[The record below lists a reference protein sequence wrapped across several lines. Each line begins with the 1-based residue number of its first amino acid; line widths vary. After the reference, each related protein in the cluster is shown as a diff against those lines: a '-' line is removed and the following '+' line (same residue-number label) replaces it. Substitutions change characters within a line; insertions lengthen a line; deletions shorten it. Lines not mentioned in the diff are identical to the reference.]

1 MKAIRNLLIY
11 IFSTYLLVMFG
22 LTGAQDFWCSTLVKG
37 VIYGSYSVN
46 EMFPKNFTNCTWTL
60 ENPDPTKYSIYLKF
74 YKRDM
79 SCSNYAL
86 LAYQFDHYSHE
97 KINDLLR
104 SNESIVYLCDS
115 KNIYIFLQ
123 YDKNFVQLRRVYP
136 FDYPGVTHKRAED
149 QRSELEFLVLNKVSP
164 SQFGCQVLCSWLEN
178 CLKAEKG
185 TVESC
190 GIVYTKCSCPQH
202 LGDGESE
209 NALVLNNVVLPLNAQ
224 TEGCLTPQLR
234 TAQVCNLSAEVKRP
248 SKEGPVCCLS
258 GSHTIQFQGQVD
270 LAERYQALL
279 RSCDIWTALW
289 MGRVH
294 AVENKQFSN
303 NAQNTLCWFLCQ
315 DCSRVCCSA
324 VIMTLSAILG
334 KRSLGSGAR
343 SDLCSTV
350 PPGSGQKYPRP
361 TQPSVSGLRLQAT
374 KPSYQIQMC
383 LVLHSVP
390 LKFGMI
396 GEHTIKS
403 QRPRSVHETQVPQE
417 QADSAKF
424 MAQTGVSGA
433 EEWSQWSSCSVT
445 CGQGSQVRTRTC
457 VSPYGTHCSGPLRES
472 RVCNNTALC
481 PVHGVWEEWSP
492 WSLCSFTCGRGQRTR
507 TRSCIP
513 PQYGGRACDGPETQ
527 TKLCNIAL
535 CPVDGQWQEWSQ
547 WTECSVTCSNG
558 TQQRSRQCS
567 AAAHGGSECRG
578 HWAESRECANPDCTA
593 NGQWNPWGHWS
604 GCSKSCDGG
613 WQRRSRVC
621 QGAAITGQQCEGTGE
636 EVRKCSEQRCPAPY
650 EICPEDY
657 AASMVWRRTPS
668 GELAFNRCPPNAT
681 GTTSRRCS
689 LDHRGVAF
697 WEQPSYARCITNEYR
712 SLQQSIKGYLAKG
725 QRMLAGD
732 GMSQVTK
739 TLLDLTQRRN
749 FYAGDLLSSVEI
761 LRNVTDTFKRAN
773 YVPSS
778 DDVQNFFQI
787 ISNLLEEENKEKW
800 EDAQQIYPVS
810 VELMQVI
817 EDFIHIVGLGMKD
830 FHNSYLMTGNLVASI
845 QKLPAVSVLTDINF
859 PMKGRKGMVD
869 WARNSEDKVV
879 IPKGIFIPQSEEL
892 DGSTVFILGT
902 VLYKNLGLILPSP
915 RNYTVVNSKIIA
927 VTVRPEPKIAE
938 SHLEIELAHLANGS
952 MNPYCALWDS
962 SMILPS
968 SCSNDS
974 WGSWSTKGCKTV
986 LTDAS
991 HTKCLCDRVSTFAIL
1006 AQQPREITM
1015 EYSGV
1020 PSVTLIV
1027 GCGLSCMAL
1036 ITLAVV
1042 YAVLWRYIRS
1052 ERSII
1057 LINFCLSIICSN
1069 ILILVGQTQTHNM
1082 GVCTM
1087 TTAFLHFFF
1096 LASFCWVLTEA
1107 WQSYMAVTGKVR
1119 TRLIRKR
1126 FLCLGWGLPALVV
1139 AISMGFTKAKGYGT
1153 PQYCWLSLEGG
1164 LLYAFVGPAA
1174 AVVLV
1179 NMVIGILVFNK
1190 LVSRDGILDKKLKH
1204 RTGQMSEPHTG
1215 LALKCAKCGVVST
1228 TALSA
1233 TTASNAINCKV
1244 HVSAFDFFN
1253 CALQTT
1259 KQLLKHLFSLCMLR
1273 ASLWSSC
1280 VVLPLLALTWMSAV
1294 LAMTDKRSILFQI
1307 LFAVF
1312 DSLQGF
1318 VIVMVHCILRREVQD
1333 AFRCR
1338 LRNCQDPINVDTTGT
1353 FPNGHAQIMTDFEKD
1368 VDIACRSGDKR
1379 QQVRKSTNMT
1389 GELGKRAA
1397 TITGTLSRISLND
1410 EEEKGPEAMSYSTLP
1425 GNIMSKVMMK
1435 QPSGLHMP
1443 IGMSELSD
1451 QCINDNNSD
1460 MRRTVYLCTDDNLRA
1475 GDTEMLHPQG
1485 QMLESDYIVMPRGS
1499 GNVQPHM
1506 KDESKLNIGMDSLQ
1520 HERLMHYK
1528 VNPDF
1533 NINPPGMDHISVN
1546 LDQQFAAQEHM
1557 QNIQFEPRT
1566 AVKNFLAE
1574 IEENTGLSRSE
1585 TGSTISMSSLERR
1598 KSRYSDLDFEK
1609 VMHTRKRH
1617 MELFQELNQKFQTLD
1632 RFRDIPNMASM
1643 DKPTPNKHP
1652 WESYN
1657 APCEYQ
1663 NYATMNVLETDAKD
1677 SLEMTPAE
1685 WEKCVSLPLDV
1696 QEGDFQ
1702 TEV

>member
-22 LTGAQDFWCSTLVKG
+22 YTGGQDFWCSTLVKG
-37 VIYGSYSVN
+37 VIYGSYSMN

-60 ENPDPTKYSIYLKF
+60 ENPDPTKYSIYLKL
-74 YKRDM
+74 YKQEI
-79 SCSNYAL
+79 SCSEFSL
-86 LAYQFDHYSHE
+86 LAYQFDHFSHE
-97 KINDLLR
+97 KINELLR
-104 SNESIVYLCDS
+104 INESIVHLCDDAN
-115 KNIYIFLQ
+115 NIHVFLH
-123 YDKNFVQLRRVYP
+123 YDKNFVQLRRAFPY
-136 FDYPGVTHKRAED
+136 DYNGLPTKKMDEEE
-149 QRSELEFLVLNKVSP
+149 RSVVEFVVLNKASP
-164 SQFGCQVLCSWLEN
+164 SQFGCQVLCTW
-178 CLKAEKG
+178 CKD
-185 TVESC
+185 ESC

-209 NALVLNNVVLPLNAQ
+209 SVLMLSNVVLPLNPQ
-224 TEGCLTPQLR
+224 TEGCLTPQVR
-234 TAQVCNLSAEVKRP
+234 SAQVCNLSAEVRRP
-248 SKEGPVCCLS
+248 SKEGDP
-258 GSHTIQFQGQVD
+258 
-270 LAERYQALL
+270 
-279 RSCDIWTALW
+279 
-289 MGRVH
+289 
-294 AVENKQFSN
+294 
-303 NAQNTLCWFLCQ
+303 
-315 DCSRVCCSA
+315 
-324 VIMTLSAILG
+324 
-334 KRSLGSGAR
+334 
-343 SDLCSTV
+343 
-350 PPGSGQKYPRP
+350 
-361 TQPSVSGLRLQAT
+361 
-374 KPSYQIQMC
+374 
-383 LVLHSVP
+383 
-390 LKFGMI
+390 
-396 GEHTIKS
+396 
-403 QRPRSVHETQVPQE
+403 
-417 QADSAKF
+417 
-424 MAQTGVSGA
+424 GA

-457 VSPYGTHCSGPLRES
+457 VSPYGSHCSGPLRES
-472 RVCNNTALC
+472 RVCNNTAPC

-492 WSLCSFTCGRGQRTR
+492 WSLCSFTCGRGHRTR
-507 TRSCIP
+507 TRMCTP
-513 PQYGGRACDGPETQ
+513 PQHGGRACDGPETQ
-527 TKLCNIAL
+527 SKLCNIAL
-535 CPVDGQWQEWSQ
+535 CPVDGQWQEWSA
-547 WTECSVTCSNG
+547 WSDCSVTCSNG
-558 TQQRSRQCS
+558 TQQRKRQCS

-578 HWAESRECANPDCTA
+578 HWAESRECSNPECTA
-593 NGQWNPWGHWS
+593 NGQWNPWTPWS

-613 WQRRSRVC
+613 WQRRVRVC
-621 QGAAITGQQCEGTGE
+621 QGQAVTGQPCDGSGE
-636 EVRKCSEQRCPAPY
+636 EVRRCSEQRCPAPY

-657 AASMVWRRTPS
+657 AVSMLWRRTPS

-689 LDHRGVAF
+689 LDHRGVAY

-712 SLQQSIKGYLAKG
+712 YLQQSVQGHLAKG
-725 QRMLAGD
+725 QRNLAGG

-739 TLLDLTQRRN
+739 VLLNLTQGRN

-761 LRNVTDTFKRAN
+761 LRNVTDTFKRAS
-773 YVPSS
+773 YEPSS

-787 ISNLLEEENKEKW
+787 ISNLLEEENREKW
-800 EDAQQIYPVS
+800 EDAQQIYPGS

-817 EDFIHIVGLGMKD
+817 EEFIHIVGLGMKD
-830 FHNSYLMTGNLVASI
+830 FQNTYQMTGNLVASI
-845 QKLPAVSVLTDINF
+845 QRLPAVSDKTDINF

-869 WARNSEDKVV
+869 WARNPEDKVV
-879 IPKGIFIPQSEEL
+879 IPKGIFVPQTADM
-892 DGSTVFILGT
+892 DGSPVFILGT
-902 VLYKNLGLILPSP
+902 VLYKTLGLMLPAP
-915 RNYTVVNSKIIA
+915 RNNTAVNSKVIT
-927 VTVRPEPKIAE
+927 VTVRPEPRVTE
-938 SHLEIELAHLANGS
+938 TQLEIELAHLANGT
-952 MNPYCALWDS
+952 MNPFCALWDS
-962 SMILPS
+962 SVM
-968 SCSNDS
+968 NDS
-974 WGSWSTKGCKTV
+974 WGSWSSKGCRTV

-1006 AQQPREITM
+1006 AQLPREIAM

-1027 GCGLSCMAL
+1027 GCGLSCLAL

-1069 ILILVGQTQTHNM
+1069 ILILVGQTQTHNA
-1082 GVCTM
+1082 GICTM

-1190 LVSRDGILDKKLKH
+1190 LVSRDGILEKKLKH
-1204 RTGQMSEPHTG
+1204 RAGQMSEPHTG
-1215 LALKCAKCGVVST
+1215 LTLKCAKCGVVST

-1233 TTASNAINCKV
+1233 TTASNA
-1244 HVSAFDFFN
+1244 
-1253 CALQTT
+1253 
-1259 KQLLKHLFSLCMLR
+1259 M

-1338 LRNCQDPINVDTTGT
+1338 LRNCQDPINADATGT

-1368 VDIACRSGDKR
+1368 VDIACRSALHKDMG
-1379 QQVRKSTNMT
+1379 SC
-1389 GELGKRAA
+1389 RAT

-1410 EEEKGPEAMSYSTLP
+1410 EEEDKGPEGLNYSTLP
-1425 GNIMSKVMMK
+1425 GNIMSKVIIQ
-1435 QPSGLHMP
+1435 QPSGLHMSM
-1443 IGMSELSD
+1443 GMGDLGD
-1451 QCINDNNSD
+1451 QCLDNTAD
-1460 MRRTVYLCTDDNLRA
+1460 MRRAMYLCTDDATRQNEQELI
-1475 GDTEMLHPQG
+1475 GHDLSGHPQPG
-1485 QMLESDYIVMPRGS
+1485 QMESDYIVLPRSSAAVASAAGS
-1499 GNVQPHM
+1499 SSVPTLL
-1506 KDESKLNIGMDSLQ
+1506 KDDCKMNMTMDSLS

-1528 VNPDF
+1528 MGTEF
-1533 NINPPGMDHISVN
+1533 NLGHSGMDQHYPG
-1546 LDQQFAAQEHM
+1546 QTEHM
-1557 QNIQFEPRT
+1557 QNLPFEPRT

-1574 IEENTGLSRSE
+1574 MEESGGLSRSE

-1598 KSRYSDLDFEK
+1598 KSRYQDLDFEK

-1632 RFRDIPNMASM
+1632 RFRDIPNMGGM
-1643 DKPTPNKHP
+1643 DKMMPNKNP
-1652 WESYN
+1652 WESFN
-1657 APCEYQ
+1657 PASEYQ
-1663 NYATMNVLETDAKD
+1663 NYSTMNVLDPDTKN
-1677 SLEMTPAE
+1677 SLEMTNAE

>member
-1 MKAIRNLLIY
+1 MKAVRNLLIY

-22 LTGAQDFWCSTLVKG
+22 YTGAQDFWCSTLVKG
-37 VIYGSYSVN
+37 VIYGSYSIN

-60 ENPDPTKYSIYLKF
+60 ENPDPTKYSIYLKL
-74 YKRDM
+74 YKPEI
-79 SCSNYAL
+79 SCSEFSL
-86 LAYQFDHYSHE
+86 LAYQFDHFSHE
-97 KINDLLR
+97 KINELLR
-104 SNESIVYLCDS
+104 INESIVHLCDDA
-115 KNIYIFLQ
+115 KNIYVFLH
-123 YDKNFVQLRRVYP
+123 YDKNFVQIRRVFAY
-136 FDYPGVTHKRAED
+136 DYNGLMTKKTEEEE
-149 QRSELEFLVLNKVSP
+149 RSVVEFVVLNKASP
-164 SQFGCQVLCSWLEN
+164 SQFGCQVLCTWLEN
-178 CLKAEKG
+178 CLKGEKA
-185 TVESC
+185 ESC
-190 GIVYTKCSCPQH
+190 GIVYVKCTCPQH

-209 NALVLNNVVLPLNAQ
+209 SVLMLSNVVLPLNPQ
-224 TEGCLTPQLR
+224 TEGCLTPQVR
-234 TAQVCNLSAEVKRP
+234 SAQVCNLSAEVRRP
-248 SKEGPVCCLS
+248 SKE
-258 GSHTIQFQGQVD
+258 
-270 LAERYQALL
+270 
-279 RSCDIWTALW
+279 
-289 MGRVH
+289 
-294 AVENKQFSN
+294 
-303 NAQNTLCWFLCQ
+303 
-315 DCSRVCCSA
+315 
-324 VIMTLSAILG
+324 
-334 KRSLGSGAR
+334 
-343 SDLCSTV
+343 
-350 PPGSGQKYPRP
+350 
-361 TQPSVSGLRLQAT
+361 
-374 KPSYQIQMC
+374 
-383 LVLHSVP
+383 
-390 LKFGMI
+390 
-396 GEHTIKS
+396 
-403 QRPRSVHETQVPQE
+403 
-417 QADSAKF
+417 
-424 MAQTGVSGA
+424 
-433 EEWSQWSSCSVT
+433 
-445 CGQGSQVRTRTC
+445 
-457 VSPYGTHCSGPLRES
+457 
-472 RVCNNTALC
+472 
-481 PVHGVWEEWSP
+481 VHGVWEEWSP
-492 WSLCSFTCGRGQRTR
+492 WSLCSFTCGRGHRTR
-507 TRSCIP
+507 TRMCTP
-513 PQYGGRACDGPETQ
+513 PQHGGRACEGPETQ
-527 TKLCNIAL
+527 SKLCNIAL
-535 CPVDGQWQEWSQ
+535 CPVDGQWQEWSA
-547 WTECSVTCSNG
+547 WSDCSVTCANG
-558 TQQRSRQCS
+558 TQQRKRQCS

-578 HWAESRECANPDCTA
+578 HWAESRECSNPECTA
-593 NGQWNPWGHWS
+593 NGQWNAWAPWS

-613 WQRRSRVC
+613 WQRRVRVC
-621 QGAAITGQQCEGTGE
+621 QGLTVTGQPCDGSGE

-657 AASMVWRRTPS
+657 AVSMLWRRTPS

-689 LDHRGVAF
+689 LDHRGVAY
-697 WEQPSYARCITNEYR
+697 WEQPSYARCIANEYR
-712 SLQQSIKGYLAKG
+712 YLQQSVQGHLAKG
-725 QRMLAGD
+725 QRNLAGD

-739 TLLDLTQRRN
+739 VLLDLTQRRN

-761 LRNVTDTFKRAN
+761 LRNVTETFKRAS
-773 YVPSS
+773 YEPSS

-787 ISNLLEEENKEKW
+787 ISNLLEEENREKW
-800 EDAQQIYPVS
+800 EDAQQIYPGS

-817 EDFIHIVGLGMKD
+817 EEFIHIVGLGMKD

-845 QKLPAVSVLTDINF
+845 QRLPAVSVMTDNNF

-879 IPKGIFIPQSEEL
+879 IPKGIFVPQTADM
-892 DGSTVFILGT
+892 DGSSVFILGT
-902 VLYKNLGLILPSP
+902 VLYKTLGLMLPAP
-915 RNYTVVNSKIIA
+915 RNNTAVNSKVIG
-927 VTVRPEPKIAE
+927 VTVRPEPRVTEAQ
-938 SHLEIELAHLANGS
+938 LEIELAHLANGT
-952 MNPYCALWDS
+952 MNPFCALWDS
-962 SMILPS
+962 SIM
-968 SCSNDS
+968 NDS
-974 WGSWSTKGCKTV
+974 WGSWSSKGCRTV

-1006 AQQPREITM
+1006 AQQPREIAM

-1027 GCGLSCMAL
+1027 GCGLSCLAL

-1052 ERSII
+1052 ERSTI

-1069 ILILVGQTQTHNM
+1069 ILILVGQTQTHNA
-1082 GVCTM
+1082 GICTM

-1204 RTGQMSEPHTG
+1204 RAGQMSEPHTG
-1215 LALKCAKCGVVST
+1215 LTLKCAKCGIVST

-1233 TTASNAINCKV
+1233 TTASNA
-1244 HVSAFDFFN
+1244 
-1253 CALQTT
+1253 
-1259 KQLLKHLFSLCMLR
+1259 M

-1338 LRNCQDPINVDTTGT
+1338 LRNCQGPINADATGT

-1368 VDIACRSGDKR
+1368 VDIACRSAIHKDGG
-1379 QQVRKSTNMT
+1379 SC
-1389 GELGKRAA
+1389 RAA

-1410 EEEKGPEAMSYSTLP
+1410 EEEEKGPEGLNYSTLP
-1425 GNIMSKVMMK
+1425 GNIMSKVIIQ
-1435 QPSGLHMP
+1435 QPSGLHMSM
-1443 IGMSELSD
+1443 GMGDLGE
-1451 QCINDNNSD
+1451 QCLDSTAD
-1460 MRRTVYLCTDDNLRA
+1460 MRRTVYLCTDDTTRQSEQELSA
-1475 GDTEMLHPQG
+1475 HDLSGHPQPG
-1485 QMLESDYIVMPRGS
+1485 QMETDYIVMPRSSAVGS
-1499 GNVQPHM
+1499 AAGSSNIPTLL
-1506 KDESKLNIGMDSLQ
+1506 KEDSKMSMTMDSLA

-1528 VNPDF
+1528 MGAEF
-1533 NINPPGMDHISVN
+1533 NLGPSGMEHMGME
-1546 LDQQFAAQEHM
+1546 QQYPVHAEHM
-1557 QNIQFEPRT
+1557 QNLPFEPRT

-1574 IEENTGLSRSE
+1574 MEESGGLSRSE

-1598 KSRYSDLDFEK
+1598 KSRYQDLDFEK

-1632 RFRDIPNMASM
+1632 RFRDIPNMGGM
-1643 DKPTPNKHP
+1643 DKVMPNKNP
-1652 WESYN
+1652 WESFN
-1657 APCEYQ
+1657 PASEYQ
-1663 NYATMNVLETDAKD
+1663 NYATMNVLESDTKN
-1677 SLEMTPAE
+1677 SLEMTNAE
-1685 WEKCVSLPLDV
+1685 WEKCISLPLDV

>member
-1 MKAIRNLLIY
+1 MKAVRNLLIY

-22 LTGAQDFWCSTLVKG
+22 LTGAQDYWCSTLVKG
-37 VIYGSYSVN
+37 VIYGSYSVT
-46 EMFPKNFTNCTWTL
+46 EMFPKNYTNCTWTL
-60 ENPDPTKYSIYLKF
+60 ENPDPTKYSIYLKL
-74 YKRDM
+74 YKRDL
-79 SCSNYAL
+79 SCSEYSL

-97 KINDLLR
+97 KINELLKV
-104 SNESIVYLCDS
+104 NESIVYLCDS
-115 KNIYIFLQ
+115 KNIYVFLL
-123 YDKNFVQLRRVYP
+123 YDKNFVQLRRVFPY
-136 FDYPGVTHKRAED
+136 DYNGLTPQKLDEEEKSIV
-149 QRSELEFLVLNKVSP
+149 EFLVLNKASP
-164 SQFGCQVLCSWLEN
+164 SQFGCQVLCTWLEN
-178 CLKAEKG
+178 CLKLEKG
-185 TVESC
+185 TVETC
-190 GIVYTKCSCPQH
+190 GIVYTKCTCPQH

-209 NALVLNNVVLPLNAQ
+209 SMLMLNNVVLPLNPQ
-224 TEGCLTPQLR
+224 TEGCLSPQLQ
-234 TAQVCNLSAEVKRP
+234 AGQICNLSAEVKRP
-248 SKEGPVCCLS
+248 PKE
-258 GSHTIQFQGQVD
+258 
-270 LAERYQALL
+270 EY
-279 RSCDIWTALW
+279 
-289 MGRVH
+289 
-294 AVENKQFSN
+294 
-303 NAQNTLCWFLCQ
+303 
-315 DCSRVCCSA
+315 
-324 VIMTLSAILG
+324 
-334 KRSLGSGAR
+334 
-343 SDLCSTV
+343 
-350 PPGSGQKYPRP
+350 
-361 TQPSVSGLRLQAT
+361 
-374 KPSYQIQMC
+374 
-383 LVLHSVP
+383 
-390 LKFGMI
+390 GMI
-396 GEHTIKS
+396 GEHTVKS
-403 QRPRSVHETQVPQE
+403 QRPRSVHDTKALQE
-417 QADSAKF
+417 QAESAKF
-424 MAQTGVSGA
+424 MAQTGESGA

-472 RVCNNTALC
+472 RVCNNTAPC

-492 WSLCSFTCGRGQRTR
+492 WSLCSFTCGRGHRTR
-507 TRSCIP
+507 TRMCAP
-513 PQYGGRACDGPETQ
+513 PQHGGRACDGPETQ

-535 CPVDGQWQEWSQ
+535 CPVDGQWQEWSS
-547 WTECSVTCSNG
+547 WSDCSVTCANG
-558 TQQRSRQCS
+558 TQQRTRQCS

-578 HWAESRECANPDCTA
+578 HWAESRECHNPDCTA
-593 NGQWNPWGHWS
+593 NGQWNPWGPWS

-613 WQRRSRVC
+613 WQRRARVC
-621 QGAAITGQQCEGTGE
+621 QGAAVTGQQCDGNGE
-636 EVRKCSEQRCPAPY
+636 EVRKCSDQRCPAPY

-657 AASMVWRRTPS
+657 AVSMVWRRTPS

-689 LDHRGVAF
+689 LDHRGMAF
-697 WEQPSYARCITNEYR
+697 WEQPSYARCITNEFRY
-712 SLQQSIKGYLAKG
+712 LQQSVQGHLAKG

-739 TLLDLTQRRN
+739 NLLDLTQRRN

-761 LRNVTDTFKRAN
+761 LRNVTETFKRAS
-773 YVPSS
+773 YEPSS

-800 EDAQQIYPVS
+800 EDAQKIYPGA

-817 EDFIHIVGLGMKD
+817 EEFIHIVGLGMKD
-830 FHNSYLMTGNLVASI
+830 FHNAYLMTGNLVASI
-845 QKLPAVSVLTDINF
+845 QRLPAVSVMTDINF

-879 IPKGIFIPQSEEL
+879 IPKGLFVSQSADME
-892 DGSTVFILGT
+892 GSPVFILGT
-902 VLYKNLGLILPSP
+902 VLYKTLGLMLPSP
-915 RNYTVVNSKIIA
+915 KNDTVVNSKVIA
-927 VTVRPEPKIAE
+927 VTVRPEPKATE
-938 SHLEIELAHLANGS
+938 SHLEIELAHLANGT

-962 SMILPS
+962 TIM
-968 SCSNDS
+968 NDS
-974 WGSWSTKGCKTV
+974 WGAWSTKGCKTV

-1027 GCGLSCMAL
+1027 GCGLSCLAL
-1036 ITLAVV
+1036 ITLAVI

-1057 LINFCLSIICSN
+1057 LLNFCLSIICSN
-1069 ILILVGQTQTHNM
+1069 ILILVGQTQTHNV
-1082 GVCTM
+1082 GVCIM

-1139 AISMGFTKAKGYGT
+1139 AVSMGFTKTKGYGT
-1153 PQYCWLSLEGG
+1153 SLYCWLSLEGG

-1204 RTGQMSEPHTG
+1204 RAGQMSEPHTG
-1215 LALKCAKCGVVST
+1215 LTLKCAKCGVVST

-1233 TTASNAINCKV
+1233 TTASNA
-1244 HVSAFDFFN
+1244 
-1253 CALQTT
+1253 
-1259 KQLLKHLFSLCMLR
+1259 M

-1338 LRNCQDPINVDTTGT
+1338 LRNCQDPISGDATGT

-1368 VDIACRSGDKR
+1368 VDIACRSALHKDMG
-1379 QQVRKSTNMT
+1379 SC
-1389 GELGKRAA
+1389 RAA

-1410 EEEKGPEAMSYSTLP
+1410 EEDEKAPEGLNYSTLP
-1425 GNIMSKVMMK
+1425 GNIISKVIIQ
-1435 QPSGLHMP
+1435 QPSALHMP
-1443 IGMSELSD
+1443 MGVGDLKE
-1451 QCINDNNSD
+1451 QCMADSNAD
-1460 MRRTVYLCTDDNLRA
+1460 MRRTVYLCTDDAMRQSDHDMVGHDMEGLSA
-1475 GDTEMLHPQG
+1475 QG
-1485 QMLESDYIVMPRGS
+1485 QMMETDYIVMPRASAAAVSGS
-1499 GNVQPHM
+1499 CNTSTLLKEDTKM
-1506 KDESKLNIGMDSLQ
+1506 NITMDTLP

-1528 VNPDF
+1528 MSPDF
-1533 NINPPGMDHISVN
+1533 NISPSGMDHMNVN
-1546 LDQQFAAQEHM
+1546 LEQQYPSAPEQM
-1557 QNIQFEPRT
+1557 QNLPFEPRT

-1574 IEENTGLSRSE
+1574 MEETAGLSRSE

-1632 RFRDIPNMASM
+1632 RFRDIPNMGSM
-1643 DKPTPNKHP
+1643 DKAMPNKNP

-1657 APCEYQ
+1657 PACEYQ
-1663 NYATMNVLETDAKD
+1663 NYATMNVLESETKD

-1685 WEKCVSLPLDV
+1685 WEKCVNLPLDV

>member
-1 MKAIRNLLIY
+1 MKAVRNLLIY

-22 LTGAQDFWCSTLVKG
+22 LTGAQDYWCSTLVKG
-37 VIYGSYSVN
+37 VIYGSYSVT
-46 EMFPKNFTNCTWTL
+46 EMFPKNYTNCTWTL
-60 ENPDPTKYSIYLKF
+60 ENPDPTKYSIYLKL
-74 YKRDM
+74 YKRDL
-79 SCSNYAL
+79 SCSEYSL

-97 KINDLLR
+97 KINELLKV
-104 SNESIVYLCDS
+104 NESIVYLCDS
-115 KNIYIFLQ
+115 KNIYVFLL
-123 YDKNFVQLRRVYP
+123 YDKNFVQLRRVFPY
-136 FDYPGVTHKRAED
+136 DYNGLTPQKLEEEEKSIV
-149 QRSELEFLVLNKVSP
+149 EFLVLNKASP
-164 SQFGCQVLCSWLEN
+164 SQFGCQVLCTWLEN
-178 CLKAEKG
+178 CLKLEKG
-185 TVESC
+185 TVETC
-190 GIVYTKCSCPQH
+190 GIVYTKCTCPQH

-209 NALVLNNVVLPLNAQ
+209 SMLMLNNVVLPLNPQ
-224 TEGCLTPQLR
+224 TEGCLSPQLQ
-234 TAQVCNLSAEVKRP
+234 AGQVCNLSAEVKRP
-248 SKEGPVCCLS
+248 PKE
-258 GSHTIQFQGQVD
+258 
-270 LAERYQALL
+270 
-279 RSCDIWTALW
+279 
-289 MGRVH
+289 
-294 AVENKQFSN
+294 
-303 NAQNTLCWFLCQ
+303 
-315 DCSRVCCSA
+315 
-324 VIMTLSAILG
+324 
-334 KRSLGSGAR
+334 
-343 SDLCSTV
+343 
-350 PPGSGQKYPRP
+350 
-361 TQPSVSGLRLQAT
+361 
-374 KPSYQIQMC
+374 
-383 LVLHSVP
+383 
-390 LKFGMI
+390 
-396 GEHTIKS
+396 
-403 QRPRSVHETQVPQE
+403 
-417 QADSAKF
+417 
-424 MAQTGVSGA
+424 
-433 EEWSQWSSCSVT
+433 
-445 CGQGSQVRTRTC
+445 
-457 VSPYGTHCSGPLRES
+457 
-472 RVCNNTALC
+472 
-481 PVHGVWEEWSP
+481 
-492 WSLCSFTCGRGQRTR
+492 
-507 TRSCIP
+507 
-513 PQYGGRACDGPETQ
+513 
-527 TKLCNIAL
+527 
-535 CPVDGQWQEWSQ
+535 
-547 WTECSVTCSNG
+547 
-558 TQQRSRQCS
+558 
-567 AAAHGGSECRG
+567 
-578 HWAESRECANPDCTA
+578 A
-593 NGQWNPWGHWS
+593 NGQWNPWGPWS

-613 WQRRSRVC
+613 WQRRARVC
-621 QGAAITGQQCEGTGE
+621 QGAAVTGQQCDGTGE
-636 EVRKCSEQRCPAPY
+636 EVRKCSDQRCPAPY

-657 AASMVWRRTPS
+657 AVSMVWRRTPS

-689 LDHRGVAF
+689 LDHRGMAF
-697 WEQPSYARCITNEYR
+697 WEQPSYARCITNEFRY
-712 SLQQSIKGYLAKG
+712 LQQSVQGHLAKG

-739 TLLDLTQRRN
+739 NLLDLTQRRN

-761 LRNVTDTFKRAN
+761 LRNVTETFKRAS
-773 YVPSS
+773 YEPSS

-800 EDAQQIYPVS
+800 EDAQKIYPGA

-817 EDFIHIVGLGMKD
+817 EEFIHIVGLGMKD
-830 FHNSYLMTGNLVASI
+830 FHNAYLMTGNLVASI
-845 QKLPAVSVLTDINF
+845 QRLPAVSVMTDINF

-879 IPKGIFIPQSEEL
+879 IPKGLFVSQSADME
-892 DGSTVFILGT
+892 GSPVFILGT
-902 VLYKNLGLILPSP
+902 VLYKTLGLMLPSP
-915 RNYTVVNSKIIA
+915 KNHTVVNSKVIA
-927 VTVRPEPKIAE
+927 VTVRPEPKATE
-938 SHLEIELAHLANGS
+938 SHLEIELAHLANGT

-962 SMILPS
+962 TIM
-968 SCSNDS
+968 NDS
-974 WGSWSTKGCKTV
+974 WGAWSTKGCKTV

-1027 GCGLSCMAL
+1027 GCGLSCLSL
-1036 ITLAVV
+1036 ITLAVI

-1057 LINFCLSIICSN
+1057 LLNFCLSIICSN
-1069 ILILVGQTQTHNM
+1069 ILILVGQTQTHNAV
-1082 GVCTM
+1082 VCIM

-1139 AISMGFTKAKGYGT
+1139 AVSMGFTKTKGYGT
-1153 PQYCWLSLEGG
+1153 SLYCWLSLEGG

-1204 RTGQMSEPHTG
+1204 RAGQMSEPHTG
-1215 LALKCAKCGVVST
+1215 LTLKCAKCGVVST

-1233 TTASNAINCKV
+1233 TTASNA
-1244 HVSAFDFFN
+1244 
-1253 CALQTT
+1253 
-1259 KQLLKHLFSLCMLR
+1259 M

-1338 LRNCQDPINVDTTGT
+1338 LRNCQDPISGDATGT

-1368 VDIACRSGDKR
+1368 VDIACRSALHKDMG
-1379 QQVRKSTNMT
+1379 SC
-1389 GELGKRAA
+1389 RAA

-1410 EEEKGPEAMSYSTLP
+1410 EEDEKAPEGLNYSTLP
-1425 GNIMSKVMMK
+1425 GNIISKVIIQ
-1435 QPSGLHMP
+1435 QPSALHMP
-1443 IGMSELSD
+1443 MGVGDLKE
-1451 QCINDNNSD
+1451 QCMADSNAD
-1460 MRRTVYLCTDDNLRA
+1460 MRRTVYLCTDDAMRQSDHDMVGHDMEGHA
-1475 GDTEMLHPQG
+1475 VQG
-1485 QMLESDYIVMPRGS
+1485 QMMETDYIVMPRASAAAVSGS
-1499 GNVQPHM
+1499 GNVPTLL
-1506 KDESKLNIGMDSLQ
+1506 KDDTKMNITMDTLP

-1528 VNPDF
+1528 MSPDF
-1533 NINPPGMDHISVN
+1533 NISPSGMDHMNVN
-1546 LDQQFAAQEHM
+1546 LEQQYPSAPEQM
-1557 QNIQFEPRT
+1557 QNLPFEPRT

-1574 IEENTGLSRSE
+1574 MEESAGLSRSE

-1632 RFRDIPNMASM
+1632 RFRDIPNMGSM
-1643 DKPTPNKHP
+1643 SSRRGCQTTNITPHWPCSQDKAMPNKNP

-1657 APCEYQ
+1657 PACEYQ
-1663 NYATMNVLETDAKD
+1663 NYATMNVLESDTKD

-1685 WEKCVSLPLDV
+1685 WEKCVNLPLDV

>member
-1 MKAIRNLLIY
+1 MKAVRNLLIY

-22 LTGAQDFWCSTLVKG
+22 LTGAQDYWCSTLVKG
-37 VIYGSYSVN
+37 VIYGSYSVT
-46 EMFPKNFTNCTWTL
+46 EMFPKNYTNCTWTL
-60 ENPDPTKYSIYLKF
+60 ENPDPTKYSIYLKL
-74 YKRDM
+74 YKRDL
-79 SCSNYAL
+79 SCSEYSL

-97 KINDLLR
+97 KINELLKV
-104 SNESIVYLCDS
+104 NESIVYLCDS
-115 KNIYIFLQ
+115 KNIYVFLL
-123 YDKNFVQLRRVYP
+123 YDKNFVQLRRVFPY
-136 FDYPGVTHKRAED
+136 DYNGLTPQKLEEEEKSIV
-149 QRSELEFLVLNKVSP
+149 EFLVLNKASP
-164 SQFGCQVLCSWLEN
+164 SQFGCQVLCTWLEN
-178 CLKAEKG
+178 CLKLEKG
-185 TVESC
+185 TVETC
-190 GIVYTKCSCPQH
+190 GIVYTKCTCPQH

-209 NALVLNNVVLPLNAQ
+209 SMLMLNNVVLPLNPQ
-224 TEGCLTPQLR
+224 TEGCLSPQLQ
-234 TAQVCNLSAEVKRP
+234 AGQVCNLSAEVKRP
-248 SKEGPVCCLS
+248 PKE
-258 GSHTIQFQGQVD
+258 
-270 LAERYQALL
+270 EY
-279 RSCDIWTALW
+279 
-289 MGRVH
+289 
-294 AVENKQFSN
+294 
-303 NAQNTLCWFLCQ
+303 
-315 DCSRVCCSA
+315 
-324 VIMTLSAILG
+324 
-334 KRSLGSGAR
+334 
-343 SDLCSTV
+343 
-350 PPGSGQKYPRP
+350 
-361 TQPSVSGLRLQAT
+361 
-374 KPSYQIQMC
+374 
-383 LVLHSVP
+383 
-390 LKFGMI
+390 GMI
-396 GEHTIKS
+396 GEHTVKS
-403 QRPRSVHETQVPQE
+403 QRPRSVHDTKALQE
-417 QADSAKF
+417 QAESAKF
-424 MAQTGVSGA
+424 MAQTGESGA

-472 RVCNNTALC
+472 RVCNNTAPC

-492 WSLCSFTCGRGQRTR
+492 WSLCSFTCGRGHRTR
-507 TRSCIP
+507 TRMCAP
-513 PQYGGRACDGPETQ
+513 PQHGGRACDGPETQ

-535 CPVDGQWQEWSQ
+535 CPVDGQWQEWSS
-547 WTECSVTCSNG
+547 WSDCSVTCANG
-558 TQQRSRQCS
+558 TQQRTRQCS

-578 HWAESRECANPDCTA
+578 HWAESRECHNPDCTA
-593 NGQWNPWGHWS
+593 NGQWNPWGPWS

-613 WQRRSRVC
+613 WQRRARVC
-621 QGAAITGQQCEGTGE
+621 QGAAVTGQQCDGTGE
-636 EVRKCSEQRCPAPY
+636 EVRKCSDQRCPAPY

-657 AASMVWRRTPS
+657 AVSMVWRRTPS

-689 LDHRGVAF
+689 LDHRGMAF
-697 WEQPSYARCITNEYR
+697 WEQPSYARCITNEFRY
-712 SLQQSIKGYLAKG
+712 LQQSVQGHLAKG

-739 TLLDLTQRRN
+739 NLLDLTQRRN

-761 LRNVTDTFKRAN
+761 LRNVTETFKRAS
-773 YVPSS
+773 YEPSS

-800 EDAQQIYPVS
+800 EDAQKIYPGA

-817 EDFIHIVGLGMKD
+817 EEFIHIVGLGMKD
-830 FHNSYLMTGNLVASI
+830 FHNAYLMTGNLVASI
-845 QKLPAVSVLTDINF
+845 QRLPAVSVMTDINF

-879 IPKGIFIPQSEEL
+879 IPKGLFVSQSADME
-892 DGSTVFILGT
+892 GSPVFILGT
-902 VLYKNLGLILPSP
+902 VLYKTLGLMLPSP
-915 RNYTVVNSKIIA
+915 KNHTVVNSKVIA
-927 VTVRPEPKIAE
+927 VTVRPEPKATE
-938 SHLEIELAHLANGS
+938 SHLEIELAHLANGT

-962 SMILPS
+962 TIM
-968 SCSNDS
+968 NDS
-974 WGSWSTKGCKTV
+974 WGAWSTKGCKTV

-1027 GCGLSCMAL
+1027 GCGLSCLSL
-1036 ITLAVV
+1036 ITLAVI

-1057 LINFCLSIICSN
+1057 LLNFCLSIICSN
-1069 ILILVGQTQTHNM
+1069 ILILVGQTQTHNAV
-1082 GVCTM
+1082 VCIM

-1139 AISMGFTKAKGYGT
+1139 AVSMGFTKTKGYGT
-1153 PQYCWLSLEGG
+1153 SLYCWLSLEGG

-1204 RTGQMSEPHTG
+1204 RAGQMSEPHTG
-1215 LALKCAKCGVVST
+1215 LTLKCAKCGVVST

-1233 TTASNAINCKV
+1233 TTASNA
-1244 HVSAFDFFN
+1244 
-1253 CALQTT
+1253 
-1259 KQLLKHLFSLCMLR
+1259 M

-1338 LRNCQDPINVDTTGT
+1338 LRNCQDPISGDATGT

-1368 VDIACRSGDKR
+1368 VDIACRSALHKDMG
-1379 QQVRKSTNMT
+1379 SC
-1389 GELGKRAA
+1389 RAA

-1410 EEEKGPEAMSYSTLP
+1410 EEDEKAPEGLNYSTLP
-1425 GNIMSKVMMK
+1425 GNIISKVIIQ
-1435 QPSGLHMP
+1435 QPSALHMP
-1443 IGMSELSD
+1443 MGVGDLKE
-1451 QCINDNNSD
+1451 QCMADSNAD
-1460 MRRTVYLCTDDNLRA
+1460 MRRTVYLCTDDAMRQSDHDMVGHDMEGHA
-1475 GDTEMLHPQG
+1475 VQG
-1485 QMLESDYIVMPRGS
+1485 QMMETDYIVMPRASAAAVSGS
-1499 GNVQPHM
+1499 GNVPTLL
-1506 KDESKLNIGMDSLQ
+1506 KDDTKMNITMDTLP

-1528 VNPDF
+1528 MSPDF
-1533 NINPPGMDHISVN
+1533 NISPSGMDHMNVN
-1546 LDQQFAAQEHM
+1546 LEQQYPSAPEQM
-1557 QNIQFEPRT
+1557 QNLPFEPRT

-1574 IEENTGLSRSE
+1574 MEESAGLSRSE

-1632 RFRDIPNMASM
+1632 RFRDIPNMGSM
-1643 DKPTPNKHP
+1643 DKAMPNKNP

-1657 APCEYQ
+1657 PACEYQ
-1663 NYATMNVLETDAKD
+1663 NYATMNVLESDTKD

-1685 WEKCVSLPLDV
+1685 WEKCVNLPLDV

>member
-1 MKAIRNLLIY
+1 MKAVRNLLIY

-22 LTGAQDFWCSTLVKG
+22 LTGAQDYWCSTLVKG
-37 VIYGSYSVN
+37 VIYGSYSVT
-46 EMFPKNFTNCTWTL
+46 EMFPKNYTNCTWTL
-60 ENPDPTKYSIYLKF
+60 ENPDPTKYSIYLKL
-74 YKRDM
+74 YKRDL
-79 SCSNYAL
+79 SCSEYSL

-97 KINDLLR
+97 KINKLLQA
-104 SNESIVYLCDS
+104 NESIVYLCDT
-115 KNIYIFLQ
+115 KNIYVFLL
-123 YDKNFVQLRRVYP
+123 YDKNFVQLRRVFPY
-136 FDYPGVTHKRAED
+136 DYNGLTPQKLDDEEKSIV
-149 QRSELEFLVLNKVSP
+149 EFLVLNKASP
-164 SQFGCQVLCSWLEN
+164 SQFGCQVLCTWLEN
-178 CLKAEKG
+178 CLKLEKG
-185 TVESC
+185 TVETC
-190 GIVYTKCSCPQH
+190 GIVYTKCTCPQH

-209 NALVLNNVVLPLNAQ
+209 SMLMLNNVVLPLNPQ
-224 TEGCLTPQLR
+224 TEACLSPQLQ
-234 TAQVCNLSAEVKRP
+234 AGQVCNLSAEVKRP
-248 SKEGPVCCLS
+248 PKE
-258 GSHTIQFQGQVD
+258 
-270 LAERYQALL
+270 EY
-279 RSCDIWTALW
+279 
-289 MGRVH
+289 
-294 AVENKQFSN
+294 
-303 NAQNTLCWFLCQ
+303 
-315 DCSRVCCSA
+315 
-324 VIMTLSAILG
+324 
-334 KRSLGSGAR
+334 
-343 SDLCSTV
+343 
-350 PPGSGQKYPRP
+350 
-361 TQPSVSGLRLQAT
+361 
-374 KPSYQIQMC
+374 
-383 LVLHSVP
+383 
-390 LKFGMI
+390 GMI
-396 GEHTIKS
+396 GEHTVKS
-403 QRPRSVHETQVPQE
+403 QRPRSVHDTKALQE
-417 QADSAKF
+417 QAESSKF
-424 MAQTGVSGA
+424 MAQTGESGA

-472 RVCNNTALC
+472 RVCNNTAPC

-492 WSLCSFTCGRGQRTR
+492 WSLCSFTCGRGHRTR
-507 TRSCIP
+507 TRVCAP
-513 PQYGGRACDGPETQ
+513 PQHGGRACDGPETQ

-535 CPVDGQWQEWSQ
+535 CPVDGQWQEWSS
-547 WTECSVTCSNG
+547 WSDCSVTCANG
-558 TQQRSRQCS
+558 TQQRTRQCS

-578 HWAESRECANPDCTA
+578 HWAESRECHNPDCTA
-593 NGQWNPWGHWS
+593 NGQWNPWGPWS

-613 WQRRSRVC
+613 WQRRARVC
-621 QGAAITGQQCEGTGE
+621 QGAAVTGQQCDGSGE
-636 EVRKCSEQRCPAPY
+636 EVRKCSDQRCPAPY

-657 AASMVWRRTPS
+657 AVSMVWRRTPS

-689 LDHRGVAF
+689 LDHRGMAF
-697 WEQPSYARCITNEYR
+697 WEQPSYARCITNEFRY
-712 SLQQSIKGYLAKG
+712 LQQSVQGHLAKG

-739 TLLDLTQRRN
+739 NLLDLTQRRN

-761 LRNVTDTFKRAN
+761 LRNVTETFKRAS
-773 YVPSS
+773 YEPSS

-787 ISNLLEEENKEKW
+787 ISNLLDEENKEKW
-800 EDAQQIYPVS
+800 EDAQKIYPGA

-845 QKLPAVSVLTDINF
+845 QRLPAVSVMTDINF
-859 PMKGRKGMVD
+859 PMKGRKGMVE

-879 IPKGIFIPQSEEL
+879 IPKGLFVSQSADME
-892 DGSTVFILGT
+892 GSPVFILGT
-902 VLYKNLGLILPSP
+902 VLYKTLGLMLPSP
-915 RNYTVVNSKIIA
+915 KNHTVVNSKVIA
-927 VTVRPEPKIAE
+927 VTVRPEPKATD
-938 SHLEIELAHLANGS
+938 SHLEIELAHLANGT
-952 MNPYCALWDS
+952 MNPNCALWDS
-962 SMILPS
+962 TIM
-968 SCSNDS
+968 NDS
-974 WGSWSTKGCKTV
+974 WGAWSTKGCKTV

-991 HTKCLCDRVSTFAIL
+991 HTKCLCDRLSTFAIL
-1006 AQQPREITM
+1006 ARQPREITM

-1027 GCGLSCMAL
+1027 GCGLSCLAL
-1036 ITLAVV
+1036 VTLAVI
-1042 YAVLWRYIRS
+1042 YAVLWRYIQS

-1057 LINFCLSIICSN
+1057 LLNFCLSIICSN
-1069 ILILVGQTQTHNM
+1069 ILILVGQTQTHNV
-1082 GVCTM
+1082 GVCIM

-1139 AISMGFTKAKGYGT
+1139 AVSMGFTKTKGYGT
-1153 PQYCWLSLEGG
+1153 PLYCWLSLEGG

-1204 RTGQMSEPHTG
+1204 RAGQMSEPHTG
-1215 LALKCAKCGVVST
+1215 LTLKCAKCGVVSA

-1233 TTASNAINCKV
+1233 TTASNA
-1244 HVSAFDFFN
+1244 
-1253 CALQTT
+1253 
-1259 KQLLKHLFSLCMLR
+1259 M

-1338 LRNCQDPINVDTTGT
+1338 LRNCQDPISGDATGT

-1368 VDIACRSGDKR
+1368 VDIACRSALHKDMG
-1379 QQVRKSTNMT
+1379 SC
-1389 GELGKRAA
+1389 RAA

-1410 EEEKGPEAMSYSTLP
+1410 EEDEKAPEGLNYSTLP
-1425 GNIMSKVMMK
+1425 GNIISKVIIQ
-1435 QPSGLHMP
+1435 QPSALHMP
-1443 IGMSELSD
+1443 MGVGEVKD
-1451 QCINDNNSD
+1451 QCLADSSGD
-1460 MRRTVYLCTDDNLRA
+1460 MRRTVYLCTDDTMRQSDQDM
-1475 GDTEMLHPQG
+1475 GGHDMEGHPVQG
-1485 QMLESDYIVMPRGS
+1485 QMMETDYIVMPRASAAAVSGS
-1499 GNVQPHM
+1499 GNVPTLK
-1506 KDESKLNIGMDSLQ
+1506 KDDTKMNIAMDTLP

-1528 VNPDF
+1528 MSPDF
-1533 NINPPGMDHISVN
+1533 NISPSSMDHMNVN
-1546 LDQQFAAQEHM
+1546 LEQYPSAPEQM
-1557 QNIQFEPRT
+1557 QNLPFEPRT

-1574 IEENTGLSRSE
+1574 MEESAGLSRSE

-1632 RFRDIPNMASM
+1632 RFRDIPNMGSM
-1643 DKPTPNKHP
+1643 DKAMPNKNP

-1657 APCEYQ
+1657 PACEYQ
-1663 NYATMNVLETDAKD
+1663 NYATMNVLESDTKD

-1685 WEKCVSLPLDV
+1685 WEKCVNLPLDV

>member
-1 MKAIRNLLIY
+1 MKAVRNLLIY

-22 LTGAQDFWCSTLVKG
+22 LTGAQDYWCSTLVKG
-37 VIYGSYSVN
+37 VIYGSYSVT
-46 EMFPKNFTNCTWTL
+46 EMFPKNYTNCTWTL
-60 ENPDPTKYSIYLKF
+60 ENPDPTKYSIYLKL
-74 YKRDM
+74 YKQDL
-79 SCSNYAL
+79 SCSEYSL

-97 KINDLLR
+97 KINALLKV
-104 SNESIVYLCDS
+104 NESIVYLCDS
-115 KNIYIFLQ
+115 KNIYVFLL
-123 YDKNFVQLRRVYP
+123 YDKNFVQLRRVFP
-136 FDYPGVTHKRAED
+136 SDSNGLTLQKLEEEEKSIV
-149 QRSELEFLVLNKVSP
+149 EFLVLNKASP
-164 SQFGCQVLCSWLEN
+164 SQFGCQVLCTWLEN
-178 CLKAEKG
+178 CLKLEKG
-185 TVESC
+185 TVETC
-190 GIVYTKCSCPQH
+190 GIVYTKCTCPQH

-209 NALVLNNVVLPLNAQ
+209 SMLMLNNVVLPLNAQ
-224 TEGCLTPQLR
+224 TEGCLSPQLH
-234 TAQVCNLSAEVKRP
+234 AGQVCNLSAEVKRP
-248 SKEGPVCCLS
+248 PKE
-258 GSHTIQFQGQVD
+258 
-270 LAERYQALL
+270 EY
-279 RSCDIWTALW
+279 
-289 MGRVH
+289 
-294 AVENKQFSN
+294 
-303 NAQNTLCWFLCQ
+303 
-315 DCSRVCCSA
+315 
-324 VIMTLSAILG
+324 
-334 KRSLGSGAR
+334 
-343 SDLCSTV
+343 
-350 PPGSGQKYPRP
+350 
-361 TQPSVSGLRLQAT
+361 
-374 KPSYQIQMC
+374 
-383 LVLHSVP
+383 
-390 LKFGMI
+390 GMI
-396 GEHTIKS
+396 GEHTVKS
-403 QRPRSVHETQVPQE
+403 QRPRSVHDTKALQE
-417 QADSAKF
+417 QAESAKF
-424 MAQTGVSGA
+424 MAQTGESGA
-433 EEWSQWSSCSVT
+433 VEWSQWSSCSVT

-472 RVCNNTALC
+472 RVCNNTAPC

-492 WSLCSFTCGRGQRTR
+492 WSLCSFTCGRGHRTR
-507 TRSCIP
+507 TRMCAP
-513 PQYGGRACDGPETQ
+513 PQHGGRACDGPETQ

-535 CPVDGQWQEWSQ
+535 CPVDGQWQEWSS
-547 WTECSVTCSNG
+547 WSDCSVTCANG
-558 TQQRSRQCS
+558 TQQRTRQCS

-578 HWAESRECANPDCTA
+578 HWAESRECHNPDCTA
-593 NGQWNPWGHWS
+593 NGQWNPWGPWS

-613 WQRRSRVC
+613 WQRRTRVC
-621 QGAAITGQQCEGTGE
+621 QGAATSGHQCDGNRE
-636 EVRKCSEQRCPAPY
+636 EVRKCSDQRCPAPY

-657 AASMVWRRTPS
+657 AVSMLWRRTPS

-689 LDHRGVAF
+689 LDHRGMAF
-697 WEQPSYARCITNEYR
+697 WEQPSYARCITNEFRY
-712 SLQQSIKGYLAKG
+712 LQQSGHLAKG

-739 TLLDLTQRRN
+739 NLLDLTQRKN

-761 LRNVTDTFKRAN
+761 LRNVTETFKRAS
-773 YVPSS
+773 YEPSS

-787 ISNLLEEENKEKW
+787 ISNLLEEDNKEKW
-800 EDAQQIYPVS
+800 EDAQKIYPGA

-817 EDFIHIVGLGMKD
+817 EEFIHIVGLGMKD

-845 QKLPAVSVLTDINF
+845 QRLPAVSVMTDINF

-879 IPKGIFIPQSEEL
+879 IPKVLFVSQSADMER
-892 DGSTVFILGT
+892 SPVFILGT
-902 VLYKNLGLILPSP
+902 VLYKTLGLMLPSP
-915 RNYTVVNSKIIA
+915 KNHTIVNSKVIA
-927 VTVRPEPKIAE
+927 VTVRPEPKAIQ
-938 SHLEIELAHLANGS
+938 SHLEIELAHLANGTL
-952 MNPYCALWDS
+952 NPHCALWDNNI
-962 SMILPS
+962 M
-968 SCSNDS
+968 NDS
-974 WGSWSTKGCKTV
+974 WGAWSTKACRTV

-1006 AQQPREITM
+1006 AQQPREMTM

-1027 GCGLSCMAL
+1027 GCGLSCLAL
-1036 ITLAVV
+1036 ITLAVI

-1057 LINFCLSIICSN
+1057 LLNFCLSIICSN
-1069 ILILVGQTQTHNM
+1069 ILILVGQTQTHNV
-1082 GVCTM
+1082 GVCIM
-1087 TTAFLHFFF
+1087 TTALLHFFF

-1139 AISMGFTKAKGYGT
+1139 AVSMGFTKTKGYGT
-1153 PQYCWLSLEGG
+1153 PLYCWLSLEGG

-1190 LVSRDGILDKKLKH
+1190 LVSRDGILDKKMKH
-1204 RTGQMSEPHTG
+1204 RAGYDSTSLQMSEPHTG
-1215 LALKCAKCGVVST
+1215 LTLKCAKCGVVST

-1233 TTASNAINCKV
+1233 TTASNA
-1244 HVSAFDFFN
+1244 
-1253 CALQTT
+1253 
-1259 KQLLKHLFSLCMLR
+1259 M

-1338 LRNCQDPINVDTTGT
+1338 LRNCQDPISGDATGG

-1368 VDIACRSGDKR
+1368 VDIACRSALHKDMG
-1379 QQVRKSTNMT
+1379 SC
-1389 GELGKRAA
+1389 RAA
-1397 TITGTLSRISLND
+1397 TVTGTLSRISLND
-1410 EEEKGPEAMSYSTLP
+1410 EEDEKAPEGLNYSTLP
-1425 GNIMSKVMMK
+1425 GNIISKVIIQ
-1435 QPSGLHMP
+1435 QPSALHLPM
-1443 IGMSELSD
+1443 GVGELKEQSLG
-1451 QCINDNNSD
+1451 DNNAD
-1460 MRRTVYLCTDDNLRA
+1460 MRRTVYLCTDDAIRQSDQNM
-1475 GDTEMLHPQG
+1475 GTHDMDSSQS
-1485 QMLESDYIVMPRGS
+1485 QMMETDYIVMPRASAATFSGS
-1499 GNVQPHM
+1499 ATLPAHLKEDTKM
-1506 KDESKLNIGMDSLQ
+1506 NITMDTLP

-1528 VNPDF
+1528 MSPDF
-1533 NINPPGMDHISVN
+1533 NISPSGVDHMNVN
-1546 LDQQFAAQEHM
+1546 LEQQYPSAPEQM
-1557 QNIQFEPRT
+1557 QNLPFEPRT

-1574 IEENTGLSRSE
+1574 MEESAGLSRSE

-1632 RFRDIPNMASM
+1632 RFRDIPNMGSM
-1643 DKPTPNKHP
+1643 DKAMPNKNP

-1657 APCEYQ
+1657 PACEYQ
-1663 NYATMNVLETDAKD
+1663 NYATMNVLDSSAKN

-1685 WEKCVSLPLDV
+1685 WEKCVNLPLDV

>member
-1 MKAIRNLLIY
+1 MKAVRNLLIY

-22 LTGAQDFWCSTLVKG
+22 LTGAQDYWCSTLVKG
-37 VIYGSYSVN
+37 VIYGSYSVT
-46 EMFPKNFTNCTWTL
+46 EMFPKNYTNCTWTL
-60 ENPDPTKYSIYLKF
+60 ENPDPTKYSIYLKL
-74 YKRDM
+74 YKRDL
-79 SCSNYAL
+79 SCSEYSL

-97 KINDLLR
+97 KINELLKV
-104 SNESIVYLCDS
+104 NESIVYLCDS
-115 KNIYIFLQ
+115 KNIYVFLL
-123 YDKNFVQLRRVYP
+123 YDKNFVQLRRVFPY
-136 FDYPGVTHKRAED
+136 DYNGLTPQKLDEEEKSIV
-149 QRSELEFLVLNKVSP
+149 EFLVLNKASP
-164 SQFGCQVLCSWLEN
+164 SQFGCQVLCTWLEN
-178 CLKAEKG
+178 CLKLEKG
-185 TVESC
+185 TVETC
-190 GIVYTKCSCPQH
+190 GIVYTKCTCPQH

-209 NALVLNNVVLPLNAQ
+209 SMLMLNNVVLPLNPQ
-224 TEGCLTPQLR
+224 TEGCLSPQLQ
-234 TAQVCNLSAEVKRP
+234 AGQICNLSAEVKRP
-248 SKEGPVCCLS
+248 PKE
-258 GSHTIQFQGQVD
+258 
-270 LAERYQALL
+270 
-279 RSCDIWTALW
+279 
-289 MGRVH
+289 
-294 AVENKQFSN
+294 
-303 NAQNTLCWFLCQ
+303 
-315 DCSRVCCSA
+315 
-324 VIMTLSAILG
+324 
-334 KRSLGSGAR
+334 
-343 SDLCSTV
+343 
-350 PPGSGQKYPRP
+350 
-361 TQPSVSGLRLQAT
+361 
-374 KPSYQIQMC
+374 
-383 LVLHSVP
+383 
-390 LKFGMI
+390 
-396 GEHTIKS
+396 
-403 QRPRSVHETQVPQE
+403 
-417 QADSAKF
+417 
-424 MAQTGVSGA
+424 
-433 EEWSQWSSCSVT
+433 
-445 CGQGSQVRTRTC
+445 
-457 VSPYGTHCSGPLRES
+457 
-472 RVCNNTALC
+472 
-481 PVHGVWEEWSP
+481 VHGVWEEWSP
-492 WSLCSFTCGRGQRTR
+492 WSLCSFTCGRGHRTR
-507 TRSCIP
+507 TRMCAP
-513 PQYGGRACDGPETQ
+513 PQHGGRACDGPETQ

-535 CPVDGQWQEWSQ
+535 CPVDGQWQEWSS
-547 WTECSVTCSNG
+547 WSDCSVTCANG
-558 TQQRSRQCS
+558 TQQRTRQCS

-578 HWAESRECANPDCTA
+578 HWAESRECHNPDCTA
-593 NGQWNPWGHWS
+593 NGQWNPWGPWS

-613 WQRRSRVC
+613 WQRRARVC
-621 QGAAITGQQCEGTGE
+621 QGAAVTGQQCDGTGE
-636 EVRKCSEQRCPAPY
+636 EVRKCSDQRCPAPY

-657 AASMVWRRTPS
+657 AVSMVWRRTPS

-689 LDHRGVAF
+689 LDHRGMAF
-697 WEQPSYARCITNEYR
+697 WEQPSYARCITNEFRY
-712 SLQQSIKGYLAKG
+712 LQQSVQGHLAKG

-739 TLLDLTQRRN
+739 NLLDLTQRRN

-761 LRNVTDTFKRAN
+761 LRNVTETFKRAS
-773 YVPSS
+773 YEPSS

-800 EDAQQIYPVS
+800 EDAQKIYPGA

-817 EDFIHIVGLGMKD
+817 EEFIHIVGLGMKD
-830 FHNSYLMTGNLVASI
+830 FHNAYLMTGNLVASI
-845 QKLPAVSVLTDINF
+845 QRLPAVSVMTDINF

-879 IPKGIFIPQSEEL
+879 IPKGLFVSQSADME
-892 DGSTVFILGT
+892 GSPVFILGT
-902 VLYKNLGLILPSP
+902 VLYKTLGLMLPSP
-915 RNYTVVNSKIIA
+915 KNHTVVNSKVIA
-927 VTVRPEPKIAE
+927 VTVRPEPKATE
-938 SHLEIELAHLANGS
+938 SHLEIELAHLANGT
-952 MNPYCALWDS
+952 MHPYCALWDS
-962 SMILPS
+962 TIM
-968 SCSNDS
+968 NDS
-974 WGSWSTKGCKTV
+974 WGAWSTKGCKTV

-1027 GCGLSCMAL
+1027 GCGLSCLAL
-1036 ITLAVV
+1036 ITLAVI

-1057 LINFCLSIICSN
+1057 LLNFCLSIICSN
-1069 ILILVGQTQTHNM
+1069 ILILVGQTQTHNV
-1082 GVCTM
+1082 GVCIM

-1139 AISMGFTKAKGYGT
+1139 AVSMGFTKTKGYGT
-1153 PQYCWLSLEGG
+1153 PLYCWLSLEGG

-1204 RTGQMSEPHTG
+1204 RAGQMSEPHTG
-1215 LALKCAKCGVVST
+1215 LTLKCAKCGVVST

-1233 TTASNAINCKV
+1233 TTASNA
-1244 HVSAFDFFN
+1244 
-1253 CALQTT
+1253 
-1259 KQLLKHLFSLCMLR
+1259 M

-1338 LRNCQDPINVDTTGT
+1338 LRNCQDPISGDATGT

-1368 VDIACRSGDKR
+1368 VDIACRSALHKDMG
-1379 QQVRKSTNMT
+1379 SC
-1389 GELGKRAA
+1389 RAA

-1410 EEEKGPEAMSYSTLP
+1410 EEDEKAPEGLNYSTLP
-1425 GNIMSKVMMK
+1425 GNIISKVIIQ
-1435 QPSGLHMP
+1435 QPSALHMP
-1443 IGMSELSD
+1443 MGVGELKE
-1451 QCINDNNSD
+1451 QCMADSNAD
-1460 MRRTVYLCTDDNLRA
+1460 MRRTVYLCTDDAMRQSDQDMGGHDMEGHSA
-1475 GDTEMLHPQG
+1475 QG
-1485 QMLESDYIVMPRGS
+1485 QMMETDYIVMPRASAAAVSGP
-1499 GNVQPHM
+1499 GNVPTLLKEDTKM
-1506 KDESKLNIGMDSLQ
+1506 NITMDTLP

-1528 VNPDF
+1528 MSPDF
-1533 NINPPGMDHISVN
+1533 NISPSGMDHMNVN
-1546 LDQQFAAQEHM
+1546 LEQQYPSAPEQM
-1557 QNIQFEPRT
+1557 QNLPFEPRT

-1574 IEENTGLSRSE
+1574 MEETAGLSRSE

-1632 RFRDIPNMASM
+1632 RFRDIPNMGSM
-1643 DKPTPNKHP
+1643 DKAMPNKNP

-1657 APCEYQ
+1657 PTCEYQ
-1663 NYATMNVLETDAKD
+1663 NYATMNVLESDTKD

-1685 WEKCVSLPLDV
+1685 WEKCVNLPLDV

>member
-1 MKAIRNLLIY
+1 MKAVRNLLIY

-22 LTGAQDFWCSTLVKG
+22 LTGAQDYWCSTLVKG
-37 VIYGSYSVN
+37 VIYGSYSVT
-46 EMFPKNFTNCTWTL
+46 EMFPKNYTNCTWTL
-60 ENPDPTKYSIYLKF
+60 ENPDPTKYSIYLKL
-74 YKRDM
+74 YKRDL
-79 SCSNYAL
+79 SCSEYSL

-97 KINDLLR
+97 KINELLKV
-104 SNESIVYLCDS
+104 NESIVYLCDS
-115 KNIYIFLQ
+115 KNNYIFLL
-123 YDKNFVQLRRVYP
+123 YDKNFVQLRRVFPY
-136 FDYPGVTHKRAED
+136 DYNGLSPQKLDEEEKSIVD
-149 QRSELEFLVLNKVSP
+149 FLVFNKASP
-164 SQFGCQVLCSWLEN
+164 SQFGCQVLCTWLEN
-178 CLKAEKG
+178 CLKLEKG
-185 TVESC
+185 TVETC
-190 GIVYTKCSCPQH
+190 GIVYSKCTCPQH
-202 LGDGESE
+202 LGDGESDSV
-209 NALVLNNVVLPLNAQ
+209 LLLNNVVLPLNPQ
-224 TEGCLTPQLR
+224 TEGCLSPQLQ
-234 TAQVCNLSAEVKRP
+234 AGQICNLSAEVKRP
-248 SKEGPVCCLS
+248 PKE
-258 GSHTIQFQGQVD
+258 
-270 LAERYQALL
+270 
-279 RSCDIWTALW
+279 
-289 MGRVH
+289 
-294 AVENKQFSN
+294 
-303 NAQNTLCWFLCQ
+303 
-315 DCSRVCCSA
+315 
-324 VIMTLSAILG
+324 
-334 KRSLGSGAR
+334 
-343 SDLCSTV
+343 
-350 PPGSGQKYPRP
+350 
-361 TQPSVSGLRLQAT
+361 
-374 KPSYQIQMC
+374 
-383 LVLHSVP
+383 
-390 LKFGMI
+390 
-396 GEHTIKS
+396 
-403 QRPRSVHETQVPQE
+403 
-417 QADSAKF
+417 
-424 MAQTGVSGA
+424 
-433 EEWSQWSSCSVT
+433 
-445 CGQGSQVRTRTC
+445 
-457 VSPYGTHCSGPLRES
+457 
-472 RVCNNTALC
+472 
-481 PVHGVWEEWSP
+481 VHGVWEEWSP
-492 WSLCSFTCGRGQRTR
+492 WSLCSFTCGRGHRTR
-507 TRSCIP
+507 TRMCAP
-513 PQYGGRACDGPETQ
+513 PQHGGRACDGPETQ

-535 CPVDGQWQEWSQ
+535 CPVDGQWQEWSS
-547 WTECSVTCSNG
+547 WSDCSVTCANG
-558 TQQRSRQCS
+558 TQQRTRQCS

-578 HWAESRECANPDCTA
+578 HWAESRECHNPDCTA
-593 NGQWNPWGHWS
+593 NGQWNPWGPWS

-613 WQRRSRVC
+613 WQRRARVC
-621 QGAAITGQQCEGTGE
+621 QGAAVTGQQCDGSGE
-636 EVRKCSEQRCPAPY
+636 EVRKCSDQRCPAPY

-657 AASMVWRRTPS
+657 AMSMVWRRTPS

-689 LDHRGVAF
+689 LDHRGMAF
-697 WEQPSYARCITNEYR
+697 WEQPSYARCITNEFRY
-712 SLQQSIKGYLAKG
+712 LQQSVQGHLAKG

-739 TLLDLTQRRN
+739 NLLDLTQRRN

-761 LRNVTDTFKRAN
+761 LRNVTETFKRAS
-773 YVPSS
+773 YEPSS

-800 EDAQQIYPVS
+800 EDAQKIYPAA

-845 QKLPAVSVLTDINF
+845 QRIPAVSVTTDINF

-879 IPKGIFIPQSEEL
+879 IPKGLFVSQSADME
-892 DGSTVFILGT
+892 GSPVFILGT
-902 VLYKNLGLILPSP
+902 VLYKTLGLMLPSP
-915 RNYTVVNSKIIA
+915 KNHTAVNSKVIA
-927 VTVRPEPKIAE
+927 VTVRPEPKSTE
-938 SHLEIELAHLANGS
+938 SQLEIELAHLENGT
-952 MNPYCALWDS
+952 MNPNCALWDS
-962 SMILPS
+962 NIM
-968 SCSNDS
+968 NDS
-974 WGSWSTKGCKTV
+974 WGAWSTKGCKTV

-1006 AQQPREITM
+1006 AQQPRGITM
-1015 EYSGV
+1015 DYSGV

-1027 GCGLSCMAL
+1027 GCGLSCLAL
-1036 ITLAVV
+1036 ITLAAI

-1057 LINFCLSIICSN
+1057 LLNFCLSIICSN
-1069 ILILVGQTQTHNM
+1069 ILILVGQTQTHNV
-1082 GVCTM
+1082 GVCIM

-1139 AISMGFTKAKGYGT
+1139 AVSMGFTKTKGYGT
-1153 PQYCWLSLEGG
+1153 PLYCWLSLEGG

-1204 RTGQMSEPHTG
+1204 RAGYDSTSLQMSEPHTG
-1215 LALKCAKCGVVST
+1215 LTLKCAKCGVVST

-1233 TTASNAINCKV
+1233 TTASNA
-1244 HVSAFDFFN
+1244 
-1253 CALQTT
+1253 
-1259 KQLLKHLFSLCMLR
+1259 M

-1338 LRNCQDPINVDTTGT
+1338 LRNCQDPISGDATGT

-1368 VDIACRSGDKR
+1368 VDIACRSALHKDMG
-1379 QQVRKSTNMT
+1379 SC
-1389 GELGKRAA
+1389 RAA

-1410 EEEKGPEAMSYSTLP
+1410 EEDEKAPEGLNYSTLP
-1425 GNIMSKVMMK
+1425 GNIISKVIIQ
-1435 QPSGLHMP
+1435 QPSALHMP
-1443 IGMSELSD
+1443 MGMGDLKD
-1451 QCINDNNSD
+1451 QCISDSNAD
-1460 MRRTVYLCTDDNLRA
+1460 MRRTVYLCTDDAMRQSDHDMGA
-1475 GDTEMLHPQG
+1475 HDMEGHPAQG
-1485 QMLESDYIVMPRGS
+1485 QMMETDYIVMPRATIGAASGS
-1499 GNVQPHM
+1499 GNLPTLI
-1506 KDESKLNIGMDSLQ
+1506 KDEPKMTSAMDTLP
-1520 HERLMHYK
+1520 HERLKHYK
-1528 VNPDF
+1528 ISPDF
-1533 NINPPGMDHISVN
+1533 NIGSAGMDHMNVN
-1546 LDQQFAAQEHM
+1546 LEQQYPSAPEQM
-1557 QNIQFEPRT
+1557 QNLPFEPRT

-1574 IEENTGLSRSE
+1574 MEETGVLSRSD

-1632 RFRDIPNMASM
+1632 RFRDIPNMGTM
-1643 DKPTPNKHP
+1643 DKAMPKQNP

-1657 APCEYQ
+1657 PACEYQ
-1663 NYATMNVLETDAKD
+1663 NYATMNVLESDTKD

-1685 WEKCVSLPLDV
+1685 WEKCVNLPLDV

>member
-1 MKAIRNLLIY
+1 MKAVRNLLIY

-22 LTGAQDFWCSTLVKG
+22 LTGAQDYWCSTLVKG
-37 VIYGSYSVN
+37 VIYGSYSVT
-46 EMFPKNFTNCTWTL
+46 EMFPKNYTNCTWTL
-60 ENPDPTKYSIYLKF
+60 ENPDPTKYSIYLKL
-74 YKRDM
+74 YKRDL
-79 SCSNYAL
+79 SCSEYSL

-97 KINDLLR
+97 KINELLKV
-104 SNESIVYLCDS
+104 NESIVYLCDS
-115 KNIYIFLQ
+115 KNIYVFLL
-123 YDKNFVQLRRVYP
+123 YDKNFVQLRRVFPY
-136 FDYPGVTHKRAED
+136 DYNGLTPQKLDEEEKSNV
-149 QRSELEFLVLNKVSP
+149 EFLVLNKASP
-164 SQFGCQVLCSWLEN
+164 SQFGCQVLCTWLEN
-178 CLKAEKG
+178 CLKLEKG
-185 TVESC
+185 TVETC
-190 GIVYTKCSCPQH
+190 GIVYTKCTCPQH

-209 NALVLNNVVLPLNAQ
+209 SMLMLNNVVLPLNPQ
-224 TEGCLTPQLR
+224 TEGCLSPQLEAGQ
-234 TAQVCNLSAEVKRP
+234 TCNLSAEVKRP
-248 SKEGPVCCLS
+248 PKE
-258 GSHTIQFQGQVD
+258 
-270 LAERYQALL
+270 EY
-279 RSCDIWTALW
+279 
-289 MGRVH
+289 
-294 AVENKQFSN
+294 
-303 NAQNTLCWFLCQ
+303 
-315 DCSRVCCSA
+315 
-324 VIMTLSAILG
+324 
-334 KRSLGSGAR
+334 
-343 SDLCSTV
+343 
-350 PPGSGQKYPRP
+350 
-361 TQPSVSGLRLQAT
+361 
-374 KPSYQIQMC
+374 
-383 LVLHSVP
+383 
-390 LKFGMI
+390 GMI
-396 GEHTIKS
+396 GEHTVKS
-403 QRPRSVHETQVPQE
+403 QRPRSVHDTKALQE
-417 QADSAKF
+417 QAESAKF
-424 MAQTGVSGA
+424 MAQTGESGA

-457 VSPYGTHCSGPLRES
+457 VTPYGTHCIGPLRES
-472 RVCNNTALC
+472 RVCNSTAPC
-481 PVHGVWEEWSP
+481 PVHGVWDEWSP
-492 WSLCSFTCGRGQRTR
+492 WSLCSFTCGRGHRTR
-507 TRSCIP
+507 TRMCAP
-513 PQYGGRACDGPETQ
+513 PQHGGRACDGPETQ

-535 CPVDGQWQEWSQ
+535 CPVDGQWQEWSS
-547 WTECSVTCSNG
+547 WSDCSVTCANG
-558 TQQRSRQCS
+558 TQQRTRQCS

-578 HWAESRECANPDCTA
+578 HWAESRECHNPDCTA
-593 NGQWNPWGHWS
+593 NGQWNPWGPWS

-613 WQRRSRVC
+613 WQRRVRVC
-621 QGAAITGQQCEGTGE
+621 QGAAVTGQQCDGTRE
-636 EVRKCSEQRCPAPY
+636 EVRKCSDQRCPAPY

-657 AASMVWRRTPS
+657 AVSMVWRRTPS

-689 LDHRGVAF
+689 LDHRGMAF
-697 WEQPSYARCITNEYR
+697 WEQPSYARCITNEFRY
-712 SLQQSIKGYLAKG
+712 LQQSVQGHLAKG

-739 TLLDLTQRRN
+739 NLLDLTQRRN

-761 LRNVTDTFKRAN
+761 LRNVTETFKRAS
-773 YVPSS
+773 YEPSS

-800 EDAQQIYPVS
+800 EDAQKIYPGA

-817 EDFIHIVGLGMKD
+817 EEFIHIVGLGMKD
-830 FHNSYLMTGNLVASI
+830 FHNAYLMTGNLVASI
-845 QKLPAVSVLTDINF
+845 QRLPAVSVMTDINF

-879 IPKGIFIPQSEEL
+879 IPKGLFVSQSADME
-892 DGSTVFILGT
+892 GSPVFILGT
-902 VLYKNLGLILPSP
+902 VLYKTLGLMLPSP
-915 RNYTVVNSKIIA
+915 KNHTVVNSKVIA
-927 VTVRPEPKIAE
+927 VTVRPEPKSTE
-938 SHLEIELAHLANGS
+938 SHLEIELAHLANGT

-962 SMILPS
+962 NVM
-968 SCSNDS
+968 NDS
-974 WGSWSTKGCKTV
+974 WGTWSTKGCKTV

-1015 EYSGV
+1015 AYSGV

-1027 GCGLSCMAL
+1027 GCGLSCLSL
-1036 ITLAVV
+1036 ITLAVI
-1042 YAVLWRYIRS
+1042 YIVLWRYIRS

-1057 LINFCLSIICSN
+1057 LLNFCLSIICSN
-1069 ILILVGQTQTHNM
+1069 ILILVGQTQTHNV
-1082 GVCTM
+1082 GVCVM

-1139 AISMGFTKAKGYGT
+1139 AVSMGFTKTKGYGT
-1153 PQYCWLSLEGG
+1153 PLYCWLSLEGG

-1204 RTGQMSEPHTG
+1204 RAGYDSTSLQMSEPHTG
-1215 LALKCAKCGVVST
+1215 LTLKCAKCGVVST

-1233 TTASNAINCKV
+1233 TTASNA
-1244 HVSAFDFFN
+1244 
-1253 CALQTT
+1253 
-1259 KQLLKHLFSLCMLR
+1259 M

-1318 VIVMVHCILRREVQD
+1318 VIVMVHCVLRREVQD

-1338 LRNCQDPINVDTTGT
+1338 LRNCQDPISGDATGT

-1368 VDIACRSGDKR
+1368 VDIACRSALHKDMG
-1379 QQVRKSTNMT
+1379 SC
-1389 GELGKRAA
+1389 RA
-1397 TITGTLSRISLND
+1397 GTLSRISLND
-1410 EEEKGPEAMSYSTLP
+1410 EEDEKIPEGLNYSTLP
-1425 GNIMSKVMMK
+1425 GNIISKVIIQ
-1435 QPSGLHMP
+1435 QPSALHMP
-1443 IGMSELSD
+1443 MGVGDLKD
-1451 QCINDNNSD
+1451 QQCMADSSAD
-1460 MRRTVYLCTDDNLRA
+1460 MRRTVYLCTDDAMRQSDHDMVGHDMEGHSLQA
-1475 GDTEMLHPQG
+1475 
-1485 QMLESDYIVMPRGS
+1485 QMMETDYIVMPRASASVS
-1499 GNVQPHM
+1499 GTLL
-1506 KDESKLNIGMDSLQ
+1506 KDDTKMNITMDTLP

-1528 VNPDF
+1528 MSPDF
-1533 NINPPGMDHISVN
+1533 NISPSGMDHMNVN
-1546 LDQQFAAQEHM
+1546 LEQQYPSAPEQM
-1557 QNIQFEPRT
+1557 QNLPFEPRT

-1574 IEENTGLSRSE
+1574 MEESAGLSRSE

-1598 KSRYSDLDFEK
+1598 KSRYSDMDFEK

-1632 RFRDIPNMASM
+1632 RFRDIPNMGSM
-1643 DKPTPNKHP
+1643 SSCRGCHATNITPHWPCSQDKAMPNKNP

-1657 APCEYQ
+1657 PACEYQ
-1663 NYATMNVLETDAKD
+1663 NYATMNVLESDTKD

-1685 WEKCVSLPLDV
+1685 WEKCVNLPLDV

>member
-1 MKAIRNLLIY
+1 MKAVRNLLIY

-22 LTGAQDFWCSTLVKG
+22 LTGAQDYWCSTLVKG
-37 VIYGSYSVN
+37 VIYGSYSVT
-46 EMFPKNFTNCTWTL
+46 EMFPKNYTNCTWTL
-60 ENPDPTKYSIYLKF
+60 ENPDPTKYSIYLKL
-74 YKRDM
+74 YKRDL
-79 SCSNYAL
+79 SCSEYSL

-97 KINDLLR
+97 KINELLKV
-104 SNESIVYLCDS
+104 NESIVYLCDS
-115 KNIYIFLQ
+115 KNFYVFLL
-123 YDKNFVQLRRVYP
+123 YDKNFVQLRRVFPY
-136 FDYPGVTHKRAED
+136 DYNGLTPQKLDEED
-149 QRSELEFLVLNKVSP
+149 KSIVEFLVLNKASP
-164 SQFGCQVLCSWLEN
+164 SQFGCQVLCTWLEN
-178 CLKAEKG
+178 CLKLEKG
-185 TVESC
+185 TVETC
-190 GIVYTKCSCPQH
+190 GIVYTKCTCPQH

-209 NALVLNNVVLPLNAQ
+209 SMLMLNNVVLPLNPQ
-224 TEGCLTPQLR
+224 TEGCLSPQLQ
-234 TAQVCNLSAEVKRP
+234 AGQVCNLSAEVKRP
-248 SKEGPVCCLS
+248 PKE
-258 GSHTIQFQGQVD
+258 
-270 LAERYQALL
+270 
-279 RSCDIWTALW
+279 
-289 MGRVH
+289 
-294 AVENKQFSN
+294 
-303 NAQNTLCWFLCQ
+303 
-315 DCSRVCCSA
+315 
-324 VIMTLSAILG
+324 
-334 KRSLGSGAR
+334 
-343 SDLCSTV
+343 
-350 PPGSGQKYPRP
+350 
-361 TQPSVSGLRLQAT
+361 
-374 KPSYQIQMC
+374 
-383 LVLHSVP
+383 
-390 LKFGMI
+390 
-396 GEHTIKS
+396 
-403 QRPRSVHETQVPQE
+403 
-417 QADSAKF
+417 
-424 MAQTGVSGA
+424 
-433 EEWSQWSSCSVT
+433 
-445 CGQGSQVRTRTC
+445 
-457 VSPYGTHCSGPLRES
+457 
-472 RVCNNTALC
+472 
-481 PVHGVWEEWSP
+481 
-492 WSLCSFTCGRGQRTR
+492 
-507 TRSCIP
+507 
-513 PQYGGRACDGPETQ
+513 
-527 TKLCNIAL
+527 
-535 CPVDGQWQEWSQ
+535 VDGQWQEWSS
-547 WTECSVTCSNG
+547 WSDCSVTCANG
-558 TQQRSRQCS
+558 TQQRTRQCS

-578 HWAESRECANPDCTA
+578 HWAESRECHNPDCTA
-593 NGQWNPWGHWS
+593 NGQWNPWGPWS

-613 WQRRSRVC
+613 WQRRARVC
-621 QGAAITGQQCEGTGE
+621 QGAAVTGQQCDGNGE
-636 EVRKCSEQRCPAPY
+636 EVRKCSDQRCPAPY
-650 EICPEDY
+650 EICGEDY
-657 AASMVWRRTPS
+657 AVSMVWRRTPS

-689 LDHRGVAF
+689 LDHRGMAF
-697 WEQPSYARCITNEYR
+697 WEQPSYARCITNEFRY
-712 SLQQSIKGYLAKG
+712 LQQSVQGHLAKG

-739 TLLDLTQRRN
+739 NLLDLTQRRN

-761 LRNVTDTFKRAN
+761 LRNVTETFKRAS
-773 YVPSS
+773 YEPSS

-800 EDAQQIYPVS
+800 EDAQKIYPGA

-830 FHNSYLMTGNLVASI
+830 FHNAYLMTGNLVASI
-845 QKLPAVSVLTDINF
+845 QRLPAVSVMTDINF

-879 IPKGIFIPQSEEL
+879 IPKGLFVSQSADME
-892 DGSTVFILGT
+892 GSPVFILGT
-902 VLYKNLGLILPSP
+902 VLYKTLGLMLPSP
-915 RNYTVVNSKIIA
+915 KNHTVVNSKVIA
-927 VTVRPEPKIAE
+927 VTVRPEPKATE
-938 SHLEIELAHLANGS
+938 SHLEIELAHLANGT

-962 SMILPS
+962 TIM
-968 SCSNDS
+968 NDS
-974 WGSWSTKGCKTV
+974 WGAWSTKGCKTV

-1027 GCGLSCMAL
+1027 GCGLSCLAL
-1036 ITLAVV
+1036 ITLAVI
-1042 YAVLWRYIRS
+1042 YAVLWRFIRS

-1057 LINFCLSIICSN
+1057 LLNFCLSIICSN
-1069 ILILVGQTQTHNM
+1069 ILILVGQTQTHNA
-1082 GVCTM
+1082 GVCIM

-1139 AISMGFTKAKGYGT
+1139 AVSMGFTKTKGYGT
-1153 PQYCWLSLEGG
+1153 PLYCWLSLEGG

-1204 RTGQMSEPHTG
+1204 RAGYDSTSLQMSEPHTG
-1215 LALKCAKCGVVST
+1215 LTLKCAKCGVVST

-1233 TTASNAINCKV
+1233 TTASNA
-1244 HVSAFDFFN
+1244 
-1253 CALQTT
+1253 
-1259 KQLLKHLFSLCMLR
+1259 M

-1338 LRNCQDPINVDTTGT
+1338 LRNCQDPISGDSTGT

-1368 VDIACRSGDKR
+1368 VDIACRSALHKDMG
-1379 QQVRKSTNMT
+1379 SC
-1389 GELGKRAA
+1389 RAA

-1410 EEEKGPEAMSYSTLP
+1410 EEDEKAPEGLNYSTLP
-1425 GNIMSKVMMK
+1425 GNIISKVIIQ
-1435 QPSGLHMP
+1435 QPSALHMP
-1443 IGMSELSD
+1443 MGVGELKE
-1451 QCINDNNSD
+1451 QCMADSNAD
-1460 MRRTVYLCTDDNLRA
+1460 MRRTVYLCTDDAMRQSDQDM
-1475 GDTEMLHPQG
+1475 GGHDMEGHSVQG
-1485 QMLESDYIVMPRGS
+1485 QMMETDYIVMPRASAAAVSGS
-1499 GNVQPHM
+1499 GNMPTLLKEDTKM
-1506 KDESKLNIGMDSLQ
+1506 NITMDTLS

-1528 VNPDF
+1528 MSPDF
-1533 NINPPGMDHISVN
+1533 NISPSGMDHMNVN
-1546 LDQQFAAQEHM
+1546 LEHQYPSASEQM
-1557 QNIQFEPRT
+1557 QNLPFEPRT

-1574 IEENTGLSRSE
+1574 MEETAGLSRSE

-1632 RFRDIPNMASM
+1632 RFRDIPNMGSM
-1643 DKPTPNKHP
+1643 DKAMPNKNP

-1657 APCEYQ
+1657 PACEYQ
-1663 NYATMNVLETDAKD
+1663 NYATMNVLESDTKD

-1685 WEKCVSLPLDV
+1685 WEKCVNLPLDV

>member
-1 MKAIRNLLIY
+1 MKAVRNLLIY

-22 LTGAQDFWCSTLVKG
+22 LTGAQDYWCSTLVKG
-37 VIYGSYSVN
+37 VIYGSYSVT
-46 EMFPKNFTNCTWTL
+46 EMFPKNYTNCTWTL
-60 ENPDPTKYSIYLKF
+60 ENPDPTKYSIYLKL
-74 YKRDM
+74 YKRDL
-79 SCSNYAL
+79 SCSEYSL

-97 KINDLLR
+97 KINELLKV
-104 SNESIVYLCDS
+104 NESIVYLCDT
-115 KNIYIFLQ
+115 KNIYVFLL
-123 YDKNFVQLRRVYP
+123 YDKNFVQLRRVFPY
-136 FDYPGVTHKRAED
+136 DYNGLTPQKLDEEEKSIV
-149 QRSELEFLVLNKVSP
+149 EFLVLNKASP
-164 SQFGCQVLCSWLEN
+164 SQFGCQVLCTWLEN
-178 CLKAEKG
+178 CLKLEKG
-185 TVESC
+185 TVETC
-190 GIVYTKCSCPQH
+190 GIVYSKCTCPQH

-209 NALVLNNVVLPLNAQ
+209 SMLMLNNVVLPLNPQ
-224 TEGCLTPQLR
+224 TEGCLSPQLQ
-234 TAQVCNLSAEVKRP
+234 AGQVCNLSAEVKRP
-248 SKEGPVCCLS
+248 PKE
-258 GSHTIQFQGQVD
+258 
-270 LAERYQALL
+270 
-279 RSCDIWTALW
+279 
-289 MGRVH
+289 
-294 AVENKQFSN
+294 
-303 NAQNTLCWFLCQ
+303 
-315 DCSRVCCSA
+315 
-324 VIMTLSAILG
+324 
-334 KRSLGSGAR
+334 
-343 SDLCSTV
+343 
-350 PPGSGQKYPRP
+350 
-361 TQPSVSGLRLQAT
+361 
-374 KPSYQIQMC
+374 
-383 LVLHSVP
+383 
-390 LKFGMI
+390 
-396 GEHTIKS
+396 
-403 QRPRSVHETQVPQE
+403 
-417 QADSAKF
+417 
-424 MAQTGVSGA
+424 
-433 EEWSQWSSCSVT
+433 
-445 CGQGSQVRTRTC
+445 
-457 VSPYGTHCSGPLRES
+457 
-472 RVCNNTALC
+472 
-481 PVHGVWEEWSP
+481 VHGVWEEWSP
-492 WSLCSFTCGRGQRTR
+492 WSLCSFTCGRGHRTR
-507 TRSCIP
+507 TRMCAP
-513 PQYGGRACDGPETQ
+513 PQHGGRACDGPETQ

-535 CPVDGQWQEWSQ
+535 CPVDGQWQEWSS
-547 WTECSVTCSNG
+547 WSDCSVTCANG
-558 TQQRSRQCS
+558 TQQRTRQCS

-578 HWAESRECANPDCTA
+578 HWAESRECHNPDCTA
-593 NGQWNPWGHWS
+593 NGQWNPWGPWS

-613 WQRRSRVC
+613 WQRRVRVC
-621 QGAAITGQQCEGTGE
+621 QGLAVTGQQCDGNGE
-636 EVRKCSEQRCPAPY
+636 EVRKCSDQRCPAPY

-657 AASMVWRRTPS
+657 AVSMVWRRTPS

-689 LDHRGVAF
+689 LDHRGMAF
-697 WEQPSYARCITNEYR
+697 WEQPSYARCITNEFRY
-712 SLQQSIKGYLAKG
+712 LQQSEVQGHLAKG

-739 TLLDLTQRRN
+739 NLLDLTQRRN

-761 LRNVTDTFKRAN
+761 LRNVTETFKRAS
-773 YVPSS
+773 YEPSS

-800 EDAQQIYPVS
+800 EDAQKIYPGA

-817 EDFIHIVGLGMKD
+817 EEFIHIVGLGMKD
-830 FHNSYLMTGNLVASI
+830 FHNAYLMTGNLVASI
-845 QKLPAVSVLTDINF
+845 QRLPAVSVMTDINF

-879 IPKGIFIPQSEEL
+879 IPKGLFVSQSADME
-892 DGSTVFILGT
+892 GSPVFILGT
-902 VLYKNLGLILPSP
+902 VLYKTLGLMLPSP
-915 RNYTVVNSKIIA
+915 KNHTVVNSKVIA
-927 VTVRPEPKIAE
+927 VTVRPEPKATE
-938 SHLEIELAHLANGS
+938 SHLEIELAHLANGT

-962 SMILPS
+962 NIM
-968 SCSNDS
+968 NDS
-974 WGSWSTKGCKTV
+974 WGAWSAKGCKTV

-1027 GCGLSCMAL
+1027 GCGLSCLAL
-1036 ITLAVV
+1036 ITLAVI

-1057 LINFCLSIICSN
+1057 LLNFCLSIICSN
-1069 ILILVGQTQTHNM
+1069 ILILVGQTQTHNV
-1082 GVCTM
+1082 GVCIM

-1139 AISMGFTKAKGYGT
+1139 AVSMGFTKTKGYGT
-1153 PQYCWLSLEGG
+1153 PLYCWLSLEGG

-1204 RTGQMSEPHTG
+1204 RAGYDSTSLQMSEPHTG
-1215 LALKCAKCGVVST
+1215 LTLKCAKCGVVST

-1233 TTASNAINCKV
+1233 TTASNA
-1244 HVSAFDFFN
+1244 
-1253 CALQTT
+1253 
-1259 KQLLKHLFSLCMLR
+1259 M

-1338 LRNCQDPINVDTTGT
+1338 LRNCQDPISGDATGT

-1368 VDIACRSGDKR
+1368 VDIACRSALHKDMG
-1379 QQVRKSTNMT
+1379 SC
-1389 GELGKRAA
+1389 RAA

-1410 EEEKGPEAMSYSTLP
+1410 EEDEKVPEGLNYSTLP
-1425 GNIMSKVMMK
+1425 GNIISKVIIQ
-1435 QPSGLHMP
+1435 QPSALHMSM
-1443 IGMSELSD
+1443 GVGDLKE
-1451 QCINDNNSD
+1451 QCMADGGTD
-1460 MRRTVYLCTDDNLRA
+1460 LRRAVYLCTDDAMRQSDHDM
-1475 GDTEMLHPQG
+1475 GGHHDMEGHPAQG
-1485 QMLESDYIVMPRGS
+1485 QMMETDYIVMPRASAAALS
-1499 GNVQPHM
+1499 GQCNMPTLLKEDTKM
-1506 KDESKLNIGMDSLQ
+1506 NITMDTLS

-1528 VNPDF
+1528 MSPDF
-1533 NINPPGMDHISVN
+1533 NISPSGLDHMNVN
-1546 LDQQFAAQEHM
+1546 LEQQYPSAPEQM
-1557 QNIQFEPRT
+1557 QNLPFEPRT

-1574 IEENTGLSRSE
+1574 MEESAGLSRSE

-1632 RFRDIPNMASM
+1632 RFRDIPNMGSM
-1643 DKPTPNKHP
+1643 DKAMPNKNP

-1657 APCEYQ
+1657 PACEYQ
-1663 NYATMNVLETDAKD
+1663 NYATMNVLESGTKD

-1685 WEKCVSLPLDV
+1685 WEKCVNLPLDV

>member
-1 MKAIRNLLIY
+1 MKAVRNLLIY

-22 LTGAQDFWCSTLVKG
+22 LTGAQDYWCSTLVKG
-37 VIYGSYSVN
+37 VIYGSYSVT
-46 EMFPKNFTNCTWTL
+46 EMFPKNYTNCTWTL
-60 ENPDPTKYSIYLKF
+60 ENPDPTKYSIYLKL
-74 YKRDM
+74 YKRDL
-79 SCSNYAL
+79 SCSEYSL

-97 KINDLLR
+97 KINELLKV
-104 SNESIVYLCDS
+104 NESIVYLCDS
-115 KNIYIFLQ
+115 KNIYVFLL
-123 YDKNFVQLRRVYP
+123 YDKNFVQLRRVFPY
-136 FDYPGVTHKRAED
+136 DYNGLTPQKLDEEEKSNV
-149 QRSELEFLVLNKVSP
+149 EFLVLNKASP
-164 SQFGCQVLCSWLEN
+164 SQFGCQVLCTWLEN
-178 CLKAEKG
+178 CLKLEKG
-185 TVESC
+185 TVETC
-190 GIVYTKCSCPQH
+190 GIVYTKCTCPQH

-209 NALVLNNVVLPLNAQ
+209 NVLMLNNVVLPLNPQ
-224 TEGCLTPQLR
+224 TEGCLSPQLQ
-234 TAQVCNLSAEVKRP
+234 AGQVCNLSAEVKRP
-248 SKEGPVCCLS
+248 PKE
-258 GSHTIQFQGQVD
+258 
-270 LAERYQALL
+270 EY
-279 RSCDIWTALW
+279 
-289 MGRVH
+289 
-294 AVENKQFSN
+294 
-303 NAQNTLCWFLCQ
+303 
-315 DCSRVCCSA
+315 
-324 VIMTLSAILG
+324 
-334 KRSLGSGAR
+334 
-343 SDLCSTV
+343 
-350 PPGSGQKYPRP
+350 
-361 TQPSVSGLRLQAT
+361 
-374 KPSYQIQMC
+374 
-383 LVLHSVP
+383 
-390 LKFGMI
+390 GMI
-396 GEHTIKS
+396 GEHTVKS
-403 QRPRSVHETQVPQE
+403 QRPRSVHDTKALQE
-417 QADSAKF
+417 QAESAKF
-424 MAQTGVSGA
+424 MAQTGESGA

-445 CGQGSQVRTRTC
+445 CGTGSQVRTRTC

-472 RVCNNTALC
+472 RVCNNTAPC

-492 WSLCSFTCGRGQRTR
+492 WSLCSFTCGRGHRTR
-507 TRSCIP
+507 TRMCAP
-513 PQYGGRACDGPETQ
+513 PQHGGRACDGPETQ

-535 CPVDGQWQEWSQ
+535 CPVDGQWQEWSS
-547 WTECSVTCSNG
+547 WSDCSVTCANG
-558 TQQRSRQCS
+558 TQQRTRQCS

-578 HWAESRECANPDCTA
+578 HWAESRECHNPDCTA
-593 NGQWNPWGHWS
+593 NGQWNPWGPWS

-613 WQRRSRVC
+613 WQRRARVC
-621 QGAAITGQQCEGTGE
+621 QGAAQTGHQCDGTGE
-636 EVRKCSEQRCPAPY
+636 EVRKCSDQRCPAPY

-657 AASMVWRRTPS
+657 AVSMVWRRTPS

-689 LDHRGVAF
+689 LDHRGMAF
-697 WEQPSYARCITNEYR
+697 WEQPSYARCITNEFRY
-712 SLQQSIKGYLAKG
+712 LQQSVQGHLAKG

-739 TLLDLTQRRN
+739 NLLDLTQRRN

-761 LRNVTDTFKRAN
+761 LRNVTETFKRAS
-773 YVPSS
+773 YEPSS

-800 EDAQQIYPVS
+800 EDAQKIYPGA

-817 EDFIHIVGLGMKD
+817 EEFIHIVGLGMKD
-830 FHNSYLMTGNLVASI
+830 FHNAYLMTGNLVASI
-845 QKLPAVSVLTDINF
+845 QRLPAVSVMTDINF

-879 IPKGIFIPQSEEL
+879 IPKGLFVSQSADME
-892 DGSTVFILGT
+892 GSPVFILGT
-902 VLYKNLGLILPSP
+902 VLYKTLGLMLPSP
-915 RNYTVVNSKIIA
+915 KNHTVVNSKVIA
-927 VTVRPEPKIAE
+927 VTVRPEPKTTD
-938 SHLEIELAHLANGS
+938 SHLEIELAHLANGT

-962 SMILPS
+962 SIM
-968 SCSNDS
+968 NDS
-974 WGSWSTKGCKTV
+974 WGAWSKKGCKTV

-1027 GCGLSCMAL
+1027 GCGLSCLSL
-1036 ITLAVV
+1036 ITLAVI
-1042 YAVLWRYIRS
+1042 YGVLWRYIRS

-1057 LINFCLSIICSN
+1057 LLNFCLSIICSN
-1069 ILILVGQTQTHNM
+1069 ILILVGQTQTHNA
-1082 GVCTM
+1082 GVCIM

-1139 AISMGFTKAKGYGT
+1139 AVSMGFTKTKGYGT
-1153 PQYCWLSLEGG
+1153 PLYCWLSLEGG

-1204 RTGQMSEPHTG
+1204 RAGYDSTSLQMSEPHTG
-1215 LALKCAKCGVVST
+1215 LTLKCAKCGVVST

-1233 TTASNAINCKV
+1233 TTASNA
-1244 HVSAFDFFN
+1244 
-1253 CALQTT
+1253 
-1259 KQLLKHLFSLCMLR
+1259 M

-1318 VIVMVHCILRREVQD
+1318 VIVMVHCVLRREVQD

-1338 LRNCQDPINVDTTGT
+1338 LRNCQDPISGDATGT

-1368 VDIACRSGDKR
+1368 VDIACRSALHKDMG
-1379 QQVRKSTNMT
+1379 SC
-1389 GELGKRAA
+1389 RAA

-1410 EEEKGPEAMSYSTLP
+1410 EEDEKLPEGLNYSTLP
-1425 GNIMSKVMMK
+1425 GNIISKVIIQ
-1435 QPSGLHMP
+1435 QPSALHMP
-1443 IGMSELSD
+1443 MGVGDLKE
-1451 QCINDNNSD
+1451 QCMADSNAD
-1460 MRRTVYLCTDDNLRA
+1460 MRRTVYLCTDDAMRQSDHDMVGHDMEGHGL
-1475 GDTEMLHPQG
+1475 QG
-1485 QMLESDYIVMPRGS
+1485 QMMETDYIVMPRASAAALSGS
-1499 GNVQPHM
+1499 GNVPTLLKEDTKM
-1506 KDESKLNIGMDSLQ
+1506 NITMDTLP

-1528 VNPDF
+1528 MSPDF
-1533 NINPPGMDHISVN
+1533 NISPSGMDHMNVN
-1546 LDQQFAAQEHM
+1546 LEQQYPSAPEQM
-1557 QNIQFEPRT
+1557 QNLPFEPRT

-1574 IEENTGLSRSE
+1574 MEESAGLSRSE

-1598 KSRYSDLDFEK
+1598 KSRYSDLDFE
-1609 VMHTRKRH
+1609 
-1617 MELFQELNQKFQTLD
+1617 
-1632 RFRDIPNMASM
+1632 
-1643 DKPTPNKHP
+1643 DKAMPNKNP

-1657 APCEYQ
+1657 PACEYQ
-1663 NYATMNVLETDAKD
+1663 NYATMNVLESDTKD

-1685 WEKCVSLPLDV
+1685 WEKCVNLPLDV

>member
-1 MKAIRNLLIY
+1 MKAVRNLLIY

-22 LTGAQDFWCSTLVKG
+22 LTGAQDYWCSTLVKG
-37 VIYGSYSVN
+37 VIYGSYSVT
-46 EMFPKNFTNCTWTL
+46 EMFPKNYTNCTWTL
-60 ENPDPTKYSIYLKF
+60 ENPDPTKYSIYLKL
-74 YKRDM
+74 YKQDL
-79 SCSNYAL
+79 SCSEYSL
-86 LAYQFDHYSHE
+86 LSYQFDHYSHE
-97 KINDLLR
+97 KINALLKV
-104 SNESIVYLCDS
+104 NESIVYLCDS
-115 KNIYIFLQ
+115 KNIYVFLL
-123 YDKNFVQLRRVYP
+123 YDKNFVQLRRVFP
-136 FDYPGVTHKRAED
+136 SDSNGLTPQKLEEEEKSIV
-149 QRSELEFLVLNKVSP
+149 EFLVLNKASP
-164 SQFGCQVLCSWLEN
+164 SQFGCQVLCTWLEN
-178 CLKAEKG
+178 CLKLEKG
-185 TVESC
+185 TVETC
-190 GIVYTKCSCPQH
+190 GIVYTKCTCPQH

-209 NALVLNNVVLPLNAQ
+209 SMLMLNNVVLPLNAQ
-224 TEGCLTPQLR
+224 TEGCLSPQLH
-234 TAQVCNLSAEVKRP
+234 AGQVCNLSAEVKRP
-248 SKEGPVCCLS
+248 PKE
-258 GSHTIQFQGQVD
+258 
-270 LAERYQALL
+270 EY
-279 RSCDIWTALW
+279 
-289 MGRVH
+289 
-294 AVENKQFSN
+294 
-303 NAQNTLCWFLCQ
+303 
-315 DCSRVCCSA
+315 
-324 VIMTLSAILG
+324 
-334 KRSLGSGAR
+334 
-343 SDLCSTV
+343 
-350 PPGSGQKYPRP
+350 
-361 TQPSVSGLRLQAT
+361 
-374 KPSYQIQMC
+374 
-383 LVLHSVP
+383 
-390 LKFGMI
+390 GMI
-396 GEHTIKS
+396 GEHTVKS
-403 QRPRSVHETQVPQE
+403 QRPRSVHDTKALQE
-417 QADSAKF
+417 QAESAKF
-424 MAQTGVSGA
+424 MAQTGESGA

-472 RVCNNTALC
+472 RVCNNTAPC

-492 WSLCSFTCGRGQRTR
+492 WSLCSFTCGRGHRTR
-507 TRSCIP
+507 TRMCAP
-513 PQYGGRACDGPETQ
+513 PQHGGRACDGPETQ

-535 CPVDGQWQEWSQ
+535 CPVDGQWQEWSS
-547 WTECSVTCSNG
+547 WSDCSVTCANG
-558 TQQRSRQCS
+558 TQQRTRQCS

-578 HWAESRECANPDCTA
+578 HWAESRECHNPDCTA
-593 NGQWNPWGHWS
+593 NGQWNPWGPWS

-613 WQRRSRVC
+613 WQRRTRVC
-621 QGAAITGQQCEGTGE
+621 QGAATAGHQCDGNRE
-636 EVRKCSEQRCPAPY
+636 EVRKCSDQRCPAPY

-657 AASMVWRRTPS
+657 AVSMLWRRTPS

-689 LDHRGVAF
+689 LDHRGTAF
-697 WEQPSYARCITNEYR
+697 WEQPSYARCITNEFRY
-712 SLQQSIKGYLAKG
+712 LQQSVQGHLAKG

-739 TLLDLTQRRN
+739 NLLDLTQRKN

-761 LRNVTDTFKRAN
+761 LRNVTETFKRAS
-773 YVPSS
+773 YEPSS

-800 EDAQQIYPVS
+800 EDAQKIYPGA

-817 EDFIHIVGLGMKD
+817 EEFIHIVGLGMKD
-830 FHNSYLMTGNLVASI
+830 FHNAYLMTGNLVASI
-845 QKLPAVSVLTDINF
+845 QRLPAVSVMTDINF

-879 IPKGIFIPQSEEL
+879 IPKALFVSQSADME
-892 DGSTVFILGT
+892 GSPVFILGT
-902 VLYKNLGLILPSP
+902 VLYKTLGLMLPSP
-915 RNYTVVNSKIIA
+915 ENHTVVNSKVIA
-927 VTVRPEPKIAE
+927 VTVRPEPKAIQ
-938 SHLEIELAHLANGS
+938 SHLEIELAHLANGTL
-952 MNPYCALWDS
+952 NPHCALWDNTI
-962 SMILPS
+962 M
-968 SCSNDS
+968 NDS
-974 WGSWSTKGCKTV
+974 WGSWSTKACRTV

-1006 AQQPREITM
+1006 AQQPREMTM

-1027 GCGLSCMAL
+1027 GCGLSCLAL
-1036 ITLAVV
+1036 ITLAVI

-1057 LINFCLSIICSN
+1057 LLNFCLSIICSN
-1069 ILILVGQTQTHNM
+1069 ILILVGQTQTHNV
-1082 GVCTM
+1082 GVCIM
-1087 TTAFLHFFF
+1087 TTALLHFFF

-1139 AISMGFTKAKGYGT
+1139 AVSMGFTKTKGYGT
-1153 PQYCWLSLEGG
+1153 PLYCWLSLEGG

-1190 LVSRDGILDKKLKH
+1190 LVSRDGILDKKMKH
-1204 RTGQMSEPHTG
+1204 RAGYDSTSLQMSEPHTG
-1215 LALKCAKCGVVST
+1215 LTLKCAKCGVVST

-1233 TTASNAINCKV
+1233 TTASNA
-1244 HVSAFDFFN
+1244 
-1253 CALQTT
+1253 
-1259 KQLLKHLFSLCMLR
+1259 M

-1338 LRNCQDPINVDTTGT
+1338 LRNCQDPISGDATGG

-1368 VDIACRSGDKR
+1368 VDIACRSALHKDM
-1379 QQVRKSTNMT
+1379 SSC
-1389 GELGKRAA
+1389 RAA
-1397 TITGTLSRISLND
+1397 TVTGTLSRISLND
-1410 EEEKGPEAMSYSTLP
+1410 EEDEKAPEGLNYSTLP
-1425 GNIMSKVMMK
+1425 GNIISKVIIQ
-1435 QPSGLHMP
+1435 QPSALHLPM
-1443 IGMSELSD
+1443 GVGELKEQSLG
-1451 QCINDNNSD
+1451 DNNAEL
-1460 MRRTVYLCTDDNLRA
+1460 RRAVYLCTDDAMRQSDQNM
-1475 GDTEMLHPQG
+1475 GTHDMEGHPQQS
-1485 QMLESDYIVMPRGS
+1485 QMMETDYIVMPRASAAPLSGS
-1499 GNVQPHM
+1499 ATLPAHLKEDNKM
-1506 KDESKLNIGMDSLQ
+1506 NITMDTLP

-1528 VNPDF
+1528 MSPDF
-1533 NINPPGMDHISVN
+1533 NISPSGMDHMNVN
-1546 LDQQFAAQEHM
+1546 LEQQYPSAPEQM
-1557 QNIQFEPRT
+1557 QNLPFEPRT

-1574 IEENTGLSRSE
+1574 MEESAGLSRSE

-1632 RFRDIPNMASM
+1632 RFRDIPNMGSM
-1643 DKPTPNKHP
+1643 DKAMPNKNP

-1657 APCEYQ
+1657 PACEYQ
-1663 NYATMNVLETDAKD
+1663 NYATMNVLDSSGKD

-1685 WEKCVSLPLDV
+1685 WEKCVNLPLDV

>member
-1 MKAIRNLLIY
+1 MKAVRNLLIY

-22 LTGAQDFWCSTLVKG
+22 LTGAQDYWCSTLVKG
-37 VIYGSYSVN
+37 VIYGSYSVT
-46 EMFPKNFTNCTWTL
+46 EMFPKNYTNCTWTL
-60 ENPDPTKYSIYLKF
+60 ENPDPTKYSIYLKL
-74 YKRDM
+74 YKQDL
-79 SCSNYAL
+79 SCSEYSL

-97 KINDLLR
+97 KINALLKV
-104 SNESIVYLCDS
+104 NESIVYLCDS
-115 KNIYIFLQ
+115 KNVYVFLL
-123 YDKNFVQLRRVYP
+123 YDKNFAQLRRVFP
-136 FDYPGVTHKRAED
+136 ADSNGLTPQKLEEAEEEK
-149 QRSELEFLVLNKVSP
+149 SIVEFLVLNKASP
-164 SQFGCQVLCSWLEN
+164 SQFGCQVLCTWLEN
-178 CLKAEKG
+178 CLKLEKG
-185 TVESC
+185 TVETC
-190 GIVYTKCSCPQH
+190 GIVYTKCTCPQH
-202 LGDGESE
+202 LGGGESE
-209 NALVLNNVVLPLNAQ
+209 SMLMLNNVVLPLNAQ
-224 TEGCLTPQLR
+224 TEGCLSPQLH
-234 TAQVCNLSAEVKRP
+234 AGQVCNLSAEVKRP
-248 SKEGPVCCLS
+248 PKE
-258 GSHTIQFQGQVD
+258 
-270 LAERYQALL
+270 EY
-279 RSCDIWTALW
+279 
-289 MGRVH
+289 
-294 AVENKQFSN
+294 
-303 NAQNTLCWFLCQ
+303 
-315 DCSRVCCSA
+315 
-324 VIMTLSAILG
+324 
-334 KRSLGSGAR
+334 
-343 SDLCSTV
+343 
-350 PPGSGQKYPRP
+350 
-361 TQPSVSGLRLQAT
+361 
-374 KPSYQIQMC
+374 
-383 LVLHSVP
+383 
-390 LKFGMI
+390 GMI
-396 GEHTIKS
+396 GEHTVKS
-403 QRPRSVHETQVPQE
+403 QRPRSVHDTKALQE
-417 QADSAKF
+417 QAESAKF
-424 MAQTGVSGA
+424 MAQTGESSA

-472 RVCNNTALC
+472 RVCNNTAPC

-492 WSLCSFTCGRGQRTR
+492 WSLCSFTCGRGHRTR
-507 TRSCIP
+507 TRMCAP
-513 PQYGGRACDGPETQ
+513 PQHGGRACDGPETQ

-535 CPVDGQWQEWSQ
+535 CPVDGQWQEWSS
-547 WTECSVTCSNG
+547 WSDCSVTCANG
-558 TQQRSRQCS
+558 TQQRTRQCS

-578 HWAESRECANPDCTA
+578 HWAESRECHNPDCTA
-593 NGQWNPWGHWS
+593 NGQWNPWGPWS

-613 WQRRSRVC
+613 WQRRTRVC
-621 QGAAITGQQCEGTGE
+621 QGAATTGHQCDGNKE
-636 EVRKCSEQRCPAPY
+636 EVRKCSDQRCPAPY

-657 AASMVWRRTPS
+657 AVSVVWRRTPS

-689 LDHRGVAF
+689 LDHRGMAF
-697 WEQPSYARCITNEYR
+697 WEPPSYARCITNEFRY
-712 SLQQSIKGYLAKG
+712 LQQSGHLAKG

-739 TLLDLTQRRN
+739 NLLDLTQRKN

-761 LRNVTDTFKRAN
+761 LRNVTETFKRAS
-773 YVPSS
+773 YEPSS

-800 EDAQQIYPVS
+800 KDAQKIYPGA

-817 EDFIHIVGLGMKD
+817 EEFIHIVGLGMKD
-830 FHNSYLMTGNLVASI
+830 FHNAYLMTGNLVASI
-845 QKLPAVSVLTDINF
+845 QRLPAVSVMTDINF

-879 IPKGIFIPQSEEL
+879 IPKGFFVSQSADME
-892 DGSTVFILGT
+892 GSPVFILGT
-902 VLYKNLGLILPSP
+902 VLYKTLGLMLPSP
-915 RNYTVVNSKIIA
+915 KNHTVVNSKVIA
-927 VTVRPEPKIAE
+927 VTVRPEPKAIQT
-938 SHLEIELAHLANGS
+938 HLEIELAHLANGTL
-952 MNPYCALWDS
+952 NPHCALWDS
-962 SMILPS
+962 NLM
-968 SCSNDS
+968 NDS
-974 WGSWSTKGCKTV
+974 WGAWSTKACRTV

-1006 AQQPREITM
+1006 AQQPRDMTM

-1027 GCGLSCMAL
+1027 GCGLSCLAL
-1036 ITLAVV
+1036 ITLAVI

-1057 LINFCLSIICSN
+1057 LLNFCLSIICSN
-1069 ILILVGQTQTHNM
+1069 ILILVGQTQTHNA
-1082 GVCTM
+1082 GVCIM
-1087 TTAFLHFFF
+1087 TTALLHFFF

-1139 AISMGFTKAKGYGT
+1139 AVSMGFTKTKGYGT
-1153 PQYCWLSLEGG
+1153 PLYCWLSLEGG

-1190 LVSRDGILDKKLKH
+1190 LVSRDGILDKKMKH
-1204 RTGQMSEPHTG
+1204 RAGYDSTSLQMSEPHTG
-1215 LALKCAKCGVVST
+1215 LTLKCAKCGVVST

-1233 TTASNAINCKV
+1233 TTASNA
-1244 HVSAFDFFN
+1244 
-1253 CALQTT
+1253 
-1259 KQLLKHLFSLCMLR
+1259 M

-1338 LRNCQDPINVDTTGT
+1338 LRNCQDPISGDATGG

-1368 VDIACRSGDKR
+1368 VDIACRSALHKDMG
-1379 QQVRKSTNMT
+1379 SC
-1389 GELGKRAA
+1389 RAA

-1410 EEEKGPEAMSYSTLP
+1410 EEDEKAPEGLNYSTLP
-1425 GNIMSKVMMK
+1425 GNIISKVIIQ
-1435 QPSGLHMP
+1435 QPSGLHMSM
-1443 IGMSELSD
+1443 GVGDLKEQSLADSNAEL
-1451 QCINDNNSD
+1451 
-1460 MRRTVYLCTDDNLRA
+1460 RRAVYLCTDDAMRQSDQNM
-1475 GDTEMLHPQG
+1475 GGHDMEGHPQQS
-1485 QMLESDYIVMPRGS
+1485 QMMETDYIVMPRAVVSGS
-1499 GNVQPHM
+1499 ATLPAHL
-1506 KDESKLNIGMDSLQ
+1506 KDDAKMNITMDALQ

-1528 VNPDF
+1528 MSPDF
-1533 NINPPGMDHISVN
+1533 NISPSGMDHMNVN
-1546 LDQQFAAQEHM
+1546 LEQQYPSAPDQM
-1557 QNIQFEPRT
+1557 QNLPFEPRT

-1574 IEENTGLSRSE
+1574 MEESAGLSRSE

-1632 RFRDIPNMASM
+1632 RFRDIPNMGSM
-1643 DKPTPNKHP
+1643 DKAMPNKNP

-1657 APCEYQ
+1657 PACEYQ
-1663 NYATMNVLETDAKD
+1663 NYATMNVLDSSAKD

-1685 WEKCVSLPLDV
+1685 WEKCVNLPLDV

>member
-1 MKAIRNLLIY
+1 MKAVRNLLIY

-22 LTGAQDFWCSTLVKG
+22 LTGAQDYWCSTLVKG
-37 VIYGSYSVN
+37 VIYGSYSVT
-46 EMFPKNFTNCTWTL
+46 EMFPKNYTNCTWTL
-60 ENPDPTKYSIYLKF
+60 ENPDPTKYSIYLKL
-74 YKRDM
+74 YKRDLG
-79 SCSNYAL
+79 CSEYSL

-97 KINDLLR
+97 KINELLKV
-104 SNESIVYLCDS
+104 NESIVYLCDS
-115 KNIYIFLQ
+115 KNIYVFLL
-123 YDKNFVQLRRVYP
+123 YDKNFAQLRRVFPY
-136 FDYPGVTHKRAED
+136 DYNGLTTQKLDEEEKSNV
-149 QRSELEFLVLNKVSP
+149 EFLVLNKASP
-164 SQFGCQVLCSWLEN
+164 SQFGCQVLCTWLEN
-178 CLKAEKG
+178 CLKLEKG
-185 TVESC
+185 TVETC
-190 GIVYTKCSCPQH
+190 GIVYTKCTCPQH

-209 NALVLNNVVLPLNAQ
+209 SVLMLNNVVLPLNPQ
-224 TEGCLTPQLR
+224 TEGCLSPQLE
-234 TAQVCNLSAEVKRP
+234 AGQVCNLSAEVKRP
-248 SKEGPVCCLS
+248 PKE
-258 GSHTIQFQGQVD
+258 
-270 LAERYQALL
+270 EY
-279 RSCDIWTALW
+279 
-289 MGRVH
+289 
-294 AVENKQFSN
+294 
-303 NAQNTLCWFLCQ
+303 
-315 DCSRVCCSA
+315 
-324 VIMTLSAILG
+324 
-334 KRSLGSGAR
+334 
-343 SDLCSTV
+343 
-350 PPGSGQKYPRP
+350 
-361 TQPSVSGLRLQAT
+361 
-374 KPSYQIQMC
+374 
-383 LVLHSVP
+383 
-390 LKFGMI
+390 GMI
-396 GEHTIKS
+396 GEHTVKS
-403 QRPRSVHETQVPQE
+403 QRPRSVHDTKALQE
-417 QADSAKF
+417 QAESAKF
-424 MAQTGVSGA
+424 MAQTGESGA
-433 EEWSQWSSCSVT
+433 EEWSKWSSCSVT

-457 VSPYGTHCSGPLRES
+457 VTPYGTHCIGPLRES
-472 RVCNNTALC
+472 RVCNNTAPC

-492 WSLCSFTCGRGQRTR
+492 WSLCSFTCGRGHRTR
-507 TRSCIP
+507 TRSCAP
-513 PQYGGRACDGPETQ
+513 PQHGGRACDGPETQ

-535 CPVDGQWQEWSQ
+535 CPVDGQWQEWSS
-547 WTECSVTCSNG
+547 WSDCSVTCANG
-558 TQQRSRQCS
+558 TQQRTRQCS

-578 HWAESRECANPDCTA
+578 HWAESRECHNPDCTA
-593 NGQWNPWGHWS
+593 NGQWNPWGPWS

-613 WQRRSRVC
+613 WKRRARVC
-621 QGAAITGQQCEGTGE
+621 QGAAVTGQQCDGNRE

-650 EICPEDY
+650 EICPEEY
-657 AASMVWRRTPS
+657 AVSMVWRRTPS

-689 LDHRGVAF
+689 LDHRGMAF
-697 WEQPSYARCITNEYR
+697 WEQPSYARCITNEFRY
-712 SLQQSIKGYLAKG
+712 LQQSVQGHLAKG

-739 TLLDLTQRRN
+739 NLLDLTQRKN

-761 LRNVTDTFKRAN
+761 LRNVTETFKRAS
-773 YVPSS
+773 YAPSS

-800 EDAQQIYPVS
+800 EDAHKIYPGA

-817 EDFIHIVGLGMKD
+817 EEFIHIVGLGMND
-830 FHNSYLMTGNLVASI
+830 FHNAYLMTGNLVASI
-845 QKLPAVSVLTDINF
+845 QRLPAVSVMTDINF

-879 IPKGIFIPQSEEL
+879 IPKGLFVSQSADME
-892 DGSTVFILGT
+892 GSPVFILGT
-902 VLYKNLGLILPSP
+902 VLYKTLGLMLPSP
-915 RNYTVVNSKIIA
+915 KNHTVVNSKVIA
-927 VTVRPEPKIAE
+927 VTVRPEPKTTE
-938 SHLEIELAHLANGS
+938 SQLEIELAHLANGT

-962 SMILPS
+962 NIM
-968 SCSNDS
+968 NDS
-974 WGSWSTKGCKTV
+974 WGAWSSKGCKTV

-1006 AQQPREITM
+1006 AQQPREISM

-1027 GCGLSCMAL
+1027 GCGLSCLSL
-1036 ITLAVV
+1036 ITLTVI
-1042 YAVLWRYIRS
+1042 YIVLWRYIRS

-1057 LINFCLSIICSN
+1057 LLNFCLSIICSN
-1069 ILILVGQTQTHNM
+1069 ILILVGQTQTHNA
-1082 GVCTM
+1082 GVCVM

-1139 AISMGFTKAKGYGT
+1139 AVSMGFTKTKGYGT
-1153 PQYCWLSLEGG
+1153 PLYCWLSLEGG

-1204 RTGQMSEPHTG
+1204 RAGQMSEPHTG
-1215 LALKCAKCGVVST
+1215 LTLKCAKCGVVST

-1233 TTASNAINCKV
+1233 TTASNA
-1244 HVSAFDFFN
+1244 
-1253 CALQTT
+1253 
-1259 KQLLKHLFSLCMLR
+1259 M

-1318 VIVMVHCILRREVQD
+1318 VIVMVHCVLRREVQD
-1333 AFRCR
+1333 ALRCR
-1338 LRNCQDPINVDTTGT
+1338 LRNCQDPISGDATGT

-1368 VDIACRSGDKR
+1368 VDIACRSALHKDMG
-1379 QQVRKSTNMT
+1379 SC
-1389 GELGKRAA
+1389 RAA

-1410 EEEKGPEAMSYSTLP
+1410 EEDEKLPEGLNYSTLP
-1425 GNIMSKVMMK
+1425 GNIISKVIIQ
-1435 QPSGLHMP
+1435 QPSAMHMP
-1443 IGMSELSD
+1443 MGDLKEQQCMVDSNAEL
-1451 QCINDNNSD
+1451 
-1460 MRRTVYLCTDDNLRA
+1460 RRAVYLCTDDAMRQSDHDMGGHDMEGHA
-1475 GDTEMLHPQG
+1475 MQA
-1485 QMLESDYIVMPRGS
+1485 QMMETDYIVMPRASAVVSGS
-1499 GNVQPHM
+1499 GTLL
-1506 KDESKLNIGMDSLQ
+1506 KDDNKMNINMDTLP

-1528 VNPDF
+1528 MSPDF
-1533 NINPPGMDHISVN
+1533 NMSPSGMDHMNVN
-1546 LDQQFAAQEHM
+1546 LEQQYPSAPEQM
-1557 QNIQFEPRT
+1557 QNLPFEPRT

-1574 IEENTGLSRSE
+1574 MEESAGLSRSE

-1598 KSRYSDLDFEK
+1598 KSRYSDMDFEK

-1632 RFRDIPNMASM
+1632 RFRDIPNMGSM
-1643 DKPTPNKHP
+1643 SSRRGSHATNITPHWPCSQDKAMPNKNP

-1657 APCEYQ
+1657 PACEYQ
-1663 NYATMNVLETDAKD
+1663 NYATMNVLESDTKD

-1685 WEKCVSLPLDV
+1685 WEKCVNLPLDV

>member
-1 MKAIRNLLIY
+1 MKAVRNLLIY

-22 LTGAQDFWCSTLVKG
+22 LTGAQDYWCSTLVKG
-37 VIYGSYSVN
+37 VIYGSYSVT
-46 EMFPKNFTNCTWTL
+46 EMFPKNYTNCTWTL
-60 ENPDPTKYSIYLKF
+60 ENPDPTKYSIYLKL
-74 YKRDM
+74 YKRDL
-79 SCSNYAL
+79 SCSEYSL

-97 KINDLLR
+97 KINELLKV
-104 SNESIVYLCDS
+104 NESIVYLCDS
-115 KNIYIFLQ
+115 KNIYVFLL
-123 YDKNFVQLRRVYP
+123 YDKNFVQLRRVFPY
-136 FDYPGVTHKRAED
+136 DYNGLTPQKLEEEEKSIV
-149 QRSELEFLVLNKVSP
+149 EFLVLNKASP
-164 SQFGCQVLCSWLEN
+164 SQFGCQVLCTWLEN
-178 CLKAEKG
+178 CLKLEKG
-185 TVESC
+185 TVETC
-190 GIVYTKCSCPQH
+190 GIVYTKCTCPQH

-209 NALVLNNVVLPLNAQ
+209 SMLMLNNVVLPLNPQ
-224 TEGCLTPQLR
+224 TEGCLSPQLQ
-234 TAQVCNLSAEVKRP
+234 AGQVCNLSAEVKRP
-248 SKEGPVCCLS
+248 PKE
-258 GSHTIQFQGQVD
+258 
-270 LAERYQALL
+270 EY
-279 RSCDIWTALW
+279 
-289 MGRVH
+289 
-294 AVENKQFSN
+294 
-303 NAQNTLCWFLCQ
+303 
-315 DCSRVCCSA
+315 
-324 VIMTLSAILG
+324 
-334 KRSLGSGAR
+334 
-343 SDLCSTV
+343 
-350 PPGSGQKYPRP
+350 
-361 TQPSVSGLRLQAT
+361 
-374 KPSYQIQMC
+374 
-383 LVLHSVP
+383 
-390 LKFGMI
+390 GMI
-396 GEHTIKS
+396 GEHTVKS
-403 QRPRSVHETQVPQE
+403 QRPRSVHDTKALQE
-417 QADSAKF
+417 QAESAKF
-424 MAQTGVSGA
+424 MAQTGESGA

-472 RVCNNTALC
+472 RVCNNTAPC

-492 WSLCSFTCGRGQRTR
+492 WSLCSFTCGRGHRTR
-507 TRSCIP
+507 TRMCAP
-513 PQYGGRACDGPETQ
+513 PQHGGRACDGPETQ

-535 CPVDGQWQEWSQ
+535 CPVDGQWQEWSS
-547 WTECSVTCSNG
+547 WSDCSVTCANG
-558 TQQRSRQCS
+558 TQQRTRQCS

-578 HWAESRECANPDCTA
+578 HWAESRECHNPDCTA
-593 NGQWNPWGHWS
+593 NGQWNPWGPWS

-613 WQRRSRVC
+613 WQRRARVC
-621 QGAAITGQQCEGTGE
+621 QGAAVTGQQCDGTGE
-636 EVRKCSEQRCPAPY
+636 EVRKCSDQRCPAPY

-657 AASMVWRRTPS
+657 AVSMVWRRTPS

-689 LDHRGVAF
+689 LDHRGMAF
-697 WEQPSYARCITNEYR
+697 WEQPSYARCITNEFRY
-712 SLQQSIKGYLAKG
+712 LQQSVQGHLAKG

-739 TLLDLTQRRN
+739 NLLDLTQRRN

-761 LRNVTDTFKRAN
+761 LRNVTETFKRAS
-773 YVPSS
+773 YEPSS

-800 EDAQQIYPVS
+800 EDAQKIYPGA

-817 EDFIHIVGLGMKD
+817 EEFIHIVGLGMKD
-830 FHNSYLMTGNLVASI
+830 FHNAYLMTGNLVASI
-845 QKLPAVSVLTDINF
+845 QRLPAVSVMTDINF

-879 IPKGIFIPQSEEL
+879 IPKGLFVSQSADME
-892 DGSTVFILGT
+892 GSPVFILGT
-902 VLYKNLGLILPSP
+902 VLYKTLGLMLPSP
-915 RNYTVVNSKIIA
+915 KNHTVVNSKVIA
-927 VTVRPEPKIAE
+927 VTVRPEPKATE
-938 SHLEIELAHLANGS
+938 SHLEIELAHLANGT

-962 SMILPS
+962 TIM
-968 SCSNDS
+968 NDS
-974 WGSWSTKGCKTV
+974 WGAWSTKGCKTV

-1027 GCGLSCMAL
+1027 GCGLSCLSL
-1036 ITLAVV
+1036 ITLAVI

-1057 LINFCLSIICSN
+1057 LLNFCLSIICSN
-1069 ILILVGQTQTHNM
+1069 ILILVGQTQTHNAV
-1082 GVCTM
+1082 VCIM

-1139 AISMGFTKAKGYGT
+1139 AVSMGFTKTKGYGT
-1153 PQYCWLSLEGG
+1153 SLYCWLSLEGG

-1204 RTGQMSEPHTG
+1204 RAGYD
-1215 LALKCAKCGVVST
+1215 ST
-1228 TALSA
+1228 
-1233 TTASNAINCKV
+1233 
-1244 HVSAFDFFN
+1244 
-1253 CALQTT
+1253 
-1259 KQLLKHLFSLCMLR
+1259 SL

-1338 LRNCQDPINVDTTGT
+1338 LRNCQDPISGDATGT

-1368 VDIACRSGDKR
+1368 VDIACRSALHKDMG
-1379 QQVRKSTNMT
+1379 SC
-1389 GELGKRAA
+1389 RAA

-1410 EEEKGPEAMSYSTLP
+1410 EEDEKAPEGLNYSTLP
-1425 GNIMSKVMMK
+1425 GNIISKVIIQ
-1435 QPSGLHMP
+1435 QPSALHMP
-1443 IGMSELSD
+1443 MGVGDLKE
-1451 QCINDNNSD
+1451 QCMADSNAD
-1460 MRRTVYLCTDDNLRA
+1460 MRRTVYLCTDDAMRQSDHDMVGHDMEGHA
-1475 GDTEMLHPQG
+1475 VQG
-1485 QMLESDYIVMPRGS
+1485 QMMETDYIVMPRASAAAVSGS
-1499 GNVQPHM
+1499 GNVPTLL
-1506 KDESKLNIGMDSLQ
+1506 KDDTKMNITMDTLP

-1528 VNPDF
+1528 MSPDF
-1533 NINPPGMDHISVN
+1533 NISPSGMDHMNVN
-1546 LDQQFAAQEHM
+1546 LEQQYPSAPEQM
-1557 QNIQFEPRT
+1557 QNLPFEPRT

-1574 IEENTGLSRSE
+1574 MEESAGLSRSE

-1632 RFRDIPNMASM
+1632 RFRDIPNMGSM
-1643 DKPTPNKHP
+1643 SSRRGCQTTNITPHWPCSQDKAMPNKNP

-1657 APCEYQ
+1657 PACEYQ
-1663 NYATMNVLETDAKD
+1663 NYATMNVLESDTKD

-1685 WEKCVSLPLDV
+1685 WEKCVNLPLDV

>member
-1 MKAIRNLLIY
+1 MKAVRNLLIY

-22 LTGAQDFWCSTLVKG
+22 LTGAQDYWCSTLVKG
-37 VIYGSYSVN
+37 VIYGSYSVT
-46 EMFPKNFTNCTWTL
+46 EMFPKNYTNCTWTL
-60 ENPDPTKYSIYLKF
+60 ENPDPTKYSIYLKL
-74 YKRDM
+74 YKRDL
-79 SCSNYAL
+79 SCSEYSL

-97 KINDLLR
+97 KINELLKV
-104 SNESIVYLCDS
+104 NESIVYLCDT
-115 KNIYIFLQ
+115 KNIYVFLL
-123 YDKNFVQLRRVYP
+123 YDKNFVQLRRVFPY
-136 FDYPGVTHKRAED
+136 DYNGLMPQKLDKEEKSIV
-149 QRSELEFLVLNKVSP
+149 EFLVLNKASP
-164 SQFGCQVLCSWLEN
+164 SQFGCQVLCTWLEN
-178 CLKAEKG
+178 CLKLEKG
-185 TVESC
+185 TVETC
-190 GIVYTKCSCPQH
+190 GIVYTKCTCPQH

-209 NALVLNNVVLPLNAQ
+209 SMLMLNNVVLPLNPQ
-224 TEGCLTPQLR
+224 TEGCLSPQLQAGQ
-234 TAQVCNLSAEVKRP
+234 TCNLTAEVKRP
-248 SKEGPVCCLS
+248 PKE
-258 GSHTIQFQGQVD
+258 D
-270 LAERYQALL
+270 Y
-279 RSCDIWTALW
+279 
-289 MGRVH
+289 
-294 AVENKQFSN
+294 
-303 NAQNTLCWFLCQ
+303 
-315 DCSRVCCSA
+315 
-324 VIMTLSAILG
+324 
-334 KRSLGSGAR
+334 
-343 SDLCSTV
+343 
-350 PPGSGQKYPRP
+350 
-361 TQPSVSGLRLQAT
+361 
-374 KPSYQIQMC
+374 
-383 LVLHSVP
+383 
-390 LKFGMI
+390 GMI
-396 GEHTIKS
+396 GEHTVKS
-403 QRPRSVHETQVPQE
+403 QRPRSVHDTKALQE
-417 QADSAKF
+417 QAESAKF
-424 MAQTGVSGA
+424 MAQTGESGA

-472 RVCNNTALC
+472 RVCNNTAPC

-492 WSLCSFTCGRGQRTR
+492 WSLCSFTCGRGHRTR
-507 TRSCIP
+507 TRMCAP
-513 PQYGGRACDGPETQ
+513 PQHGGRACDGPETQ

-535 CPVDGQWQEWSQ
+535 CPVDGQWQEWSS
-547 WTECSVTCSNG
+547 WSDCSVTCANG
-558 TQQRSRQCS
+558 TQQRTRQCS

-578 HWAESRECANPDCTA
+578 HWAESRECHNPDCTA
-593 NGQWNPWGHWS
+593 NGQWNPWGPWS

-613 WQRRSRVC
+613 WQKRARVC
-621 QGAAITGQQCEGTGE
+621 QGAAATGQQCDGNGE

-657 AASMVWRRTPS
+657 AVSMVWRRTPS

-689 LDHRGVAF
+689 LDHRGMAF
-697 WEQPSYARCITNEYR
+697 WEQPSYARCITNEFRY
-712 SLQQSIKGYLAKG
+712 LQQSVQGHLAKG

-739 TLLDLTQRRN
+739 NLLDLTQRRS

-761 LRNVTDTFKRAN
+761 LRNVTETFKRAS
-773 YVPSS
+773 YEPSS

-800 EDAQQIYPVS
+800 EDAQKIYPGA

-817 EDFIHIVGLGMKD
+817 EEFIHIVGLGMKD
-830 FHNSYLMTGNLVASI
+830 FHNAYLMTGNLVASI
-845 QKLPAVSVLTDINF
+845 QRLPAVSVMTDINF

-879 IPKGIFIPQSEEL
+879 IPKGLFVSQSADME
-892 DGSTVFILGT
+892 GSPVFILGM
-902 VLYKNLGLILPSP
+902 VLYKTLGLMLPSP
-915 RNYTVVNSKIIA
+915 KNHTVVNSKVIA
-927 VTVRPEPKIAE
+927 VTVRPEPKATE
-938 SHLEIELAHLANGS
+938 SHLEIELAHLANGT

-962 SMILPS
+962 TIM
-968 SCSNDS
+968 NDS
-974 WGSWSTKGCKTV
+974 WGAWSAKGCKTV

-1027 GCGLSCMAL
+1027 GCSLSCLAL
-1036 ITLAVV
+1036 MTLAVI
-1042 YAVLWRYIRS
+1042 YAILWRYIRS

-1057 LINFCLSIICSN
+1057 LLNFCLSIICSN
-1069 ILILVGQTQTHNM
+1069 ILILVGQTQTHNV
-1082 GVCTM
+1082 GVCIM

-1139 AISMGFTKAKGYGT
+1139 AVSMGFTKTKGYGT
-1153 PQYCWLSLEGG
+1153 PSYCWLSLEGG

-1204 RTGQMSEPHTG
+1204 RAGHMSEPHTG
-1215 LALKCAKCGVVST
+1215 LTLKCAKCGVVST

-1233 TTASNAINCKV
+1233 TTASNA
-1244 HVSAFDFFN
+1244 
-1253 CALQTT
+1253 
-1259 KQLLKHLFSLCMLR
+1259 M

-1338 LRNCQDPINVDTTGT
+1338 LRNCQDPISGDATGT

-1368 VDIACRSGDKR
+1368 VDIACRSALHKDMG
-1379 QQVRKSTNMT
+1379 SC
-1389 GELGKRAA
+1389 RAA

-1410 EEEKGPEAMSYSTLP
+1410 EEDEKAPEGLNYSTLP
-1425 GNIMSKVMMK
+1425 GNIMSKVIIQ
-1435 QPSGLHMP
+1435 QPSALHMP
-1443 IGMSELSD
+1443 MGVGDLKD
-1451 QCINDNNSD
+1451 QCMTEAD
-1460 MRRTVYLCTDDNLRA
+1460 MRRAVYLCTDDAMRQTDPDMGA
-1475 GDTEMLHPQG
+1475 HDMDCHPVQG
-1485 QMLESDYIVMPRGS
+1485 QMMETDYIVMPRSSAAGS
-1499 GNVQPHM
+1499 GNIPTLL
-1506 KDESKLNIGMDSLQ
+1506 KDDTKMNITMDTLP

-1528 VNPDF
+1528 MSPDY
-1533 NINPPGMDHISVN
+1533 NISPSGMDNMNVN
-1546 LDQQFAAQEHM
+1546 LEQQYPGVPEQM
-1557 QNIQFEPRT
+1557 QNLPFEPRT

-1574 IEENTGLSRSE
+1574 MEENAGLSRSE

-1632 RFRDIPNMASM
+1632 RFRDIPNMGSM
-1643 DKPTPNKHP
+1643 DRAMPNKNP

-1657 APCEYQ
+1657 PACEYQ
-1663 NYATMNVLETDAKD
+1663 NYATMNVLESDAKD

-1685 WEKCVSLPLDV
+1685 WEKCVNLPLDV

>member
-1 MKAIRNLLIY
+1 MKAVRNLLIY

-22 LTGAQDFWCSTLVKG
+22 LTGAQDYWCSTLVKG
-37 VIYGSYSVN
+37 VIYGSYSVT
-46 EMFPKNFTNCTWTL
+46 EMFPKNYTNCTWTL
-60 ENPDPTKYSIYLKF
+60 ENPDPTKYSIYLKL
-74 YKRDM
+74 YKRDL
-79 SCSNYAL
+79 SCSEYSL

-97 KINDLLR
+97 KINELLKV
-104 SNESIVYLCDS
+104 NESIVYLCDS
-115 KNIYIFLQ
+115 KNIYVFLL
-123 YDKNFVQLRRVYP
+123 YDKNFVQLRRVFPY
-136 FDYPGVTHKRAED
+136 DYNGLTPQKLDEEEKSIV
-149 QRSELEFLVLNKVSP
+149 EFLVLNKASP
-164 SQFGCQVLCSWLEN
+164 SQFGCQVLCTWLEN
-178 CLKAEKG
+178 CLKLEKG
-185 TVESC
+185 TVETC
-190 GIVYTKCSCPQH
+190 GIVYTKCTCPQH

-209 NALVLNNVVLPLNAQ
+209 SMLMLNNVVLPLNPQ
-224 TEGCLTPQLR
+224 TEGCLSPQLQ
-234 TAQVCNLSAEVKRP
+234 AGQVCNLSAEVKRP
-248 SKEGPVCCLS
+248 PKE
-258 GSHTIQFQGQVD
+258 
-270 LAERYQALL
+270 EY
-279 RSCDIWTALW
+279 
-289 MGRVH
+289 
-294 AVENKQFSN
+294 
-303 NAQNTLCWFLCQ
+303 
-315 DCSRVCCSA
+315 
-324 VIMTLSAILG
+324 
-334 KRSLGSGAR
+334 
-343 SDLCSTV
+343 
-350 PPGSGQKYPRP
+350 
-361 TQPSVSGLRLQAT
+361 
-374 KPSYQIQMC
+374 
-383 LVLHSVP
+383 
-390 LKFGMI
+390 GMI
-396 GEHTIKS
+396 GEHTVKS
-403 QRPRSVHETQVPQE
+403 QRPRSVHDTKALQE
-417 QADSAKF
+417 QAESAKF
-424 MAQTGVSGA
+424 MAQTGESGA

-457 VSPYGTHCSGPLRES
+457 VTPYGTHCSGPLRES
-472 RVCNNTALC
+472 RVCNNTAPC

-492 WSLCSFTCGRGQRTR
+492 WSLCSFTCGRGHRTR
-507 TRSCIP
+507 TRMCAP
-513 PQYGGRACDGPETQ
+513 PQHGGRACDGPETQ

-535 CPVDGQWQEWSQ
+535 CPVDGQWQEWSS
-547 WTECSVTCSNG
+547 WSDCSVTCANG
-558 TQQRSRQCS
+558 TQQRTRQCS

-578 HWAESRECANPDCTA
+578 HWAESRECHNPDCTA
-593 NGQWNPWGHWS
+593 NGQWNPWGPWS

-613 WQRRSRVC
+613 WQRRVRVC
-621 QGAAITGQQCEGTGE
+621 QGAAVTGQQCDGTGE
-636 EVRKCSEQRCPAPY
+636 EVRKCSDQRCPAPY

-657 AASMVWRRTPS
+657 AVSMVWRRTPS

-689 LDHRGVAF
+689 LDYRGMAF
-697 WEQPSYARCITNEYR
+697 WEQPSYARCITNEFRY
-712 SLQQSIKGYLAKG
+712 LQQSVQGHLAKG

-739 TLLDLTQRRN
+739 NLLDLTQRRN

-761 LRNVTDTFKRAN
+761 LRNVTETFKRAS
-773 YVPSS
+773 YEPSS

-800 EDAQQIYPVS
+800 EDAQKIYPGA

-817 EDFIHIVGLGMKD
+817 EEFIHIVGLGMKD
-830 FHNSYLMTGNLVASI
+830 FHNAYLMTGNLVASI
-845 QKLPAVSVLTDINF
+845 QRLPAVSVMTDINF

-879 IPKGIFIPQSEEL
+879 IPKGLFVSQSADME
-892 DGSTVFILGT
+892 GSPVFILGT
-902 VLYKNLGLILPSP
+902 VLYKTLGLMLPSP
-915 RNYTVVNSKIIA
+915 KNQTVVNSKVIA
-927 VTVRPEPKIAE
+927 VTVRPEPKATE
-938 SHLEIELAHLANGS
+938 SHLEIELAHLTNGT

-962 SMILPS
+962 NIM
-968 SCSNDS
+968 NDS
-974 WGSWSTKGCKTV
+974 WGAWSTKGCKTV

-1027 GCGLSCMAL
+1027 GCGLSCLSL
-1036 ITLAVV
+1036 ITLAVI

-1057 LINFCLSIICSN
+1057 LLNFCLSIICSN
-1069 ILILVGQTQTHNM
+1069 ILILVGQTQTQNV

-1139 AISMGFTKAKGYGT
+1139 AVSMGFTKTKGYGT
-1153 PQYCWLSLEGG
+1153 RLYCWLSLEGG

-1204 RTGQMSEPHTG
+1204 RAGYDSTSLQMSEPHTG
-1215 LALKCAKCGVVST
+1215 LTLKCAKCGVVST

-1233 TTASNAINCKV
+1233 TTASNA
-1244 HVSAFDFFN
+1244 
-1253 CALQTT
+1253 
-1259 KQLLKHLFSLCMLR
+1259 M

-1318 VIVMVHCILRREVQD
+1318 VIVMVHCILRKEVQD

-1338 LRNCQDPINVDTTGT
+1338 LRNCQDPISGDATGT

-1368 VDIACRSGDKR
+1368 VDIACRSALHKDMG
-1379 QQVRKSTNMT
+1379 SC
-1389 GELGKRAA
+1389 RAA

-1410 EEEKGPEAMSYSTLP
+1410 EEDEKIPEGLNYSTLP
-1425 GNIMSKVMMK
+1425 GNIISKVIIQ
-1435 QPSGLHMP
+1435 QPSALHMP
-1443 IGMSELSD
+1443 MGVGDLKE
-1451 QCINDNNSD
+1451 QCMADSNAD
-1460 MRRTVYLCTDDNLRA
+1460 MRRTVYLCTDDAMRQSDHDMVGHDMEGHSL
-1475 GDTEMLHPQG
+1475 QG
-1485 QMLESDYIVMPRGS
+1485 QMMETDYIVMPRASAAAGSGS
-1499 GNVQPHM
+1499 GNVPTLLKEDTKM
-1506 KDESKLNIGMDSLQ
+1506 NITMDTLP

-1528 VNPDF
+1528 MSPDF
-1533 NINPPGMDHISVN
+1533 NISPSGMDHMNVN
-1546 LDQQFAAQEHM
+1546 LEQQYPSAPEQM
-1557 QNIQFEPRT
+1557 QNLPFEPRT

-1574 IEENTGLSRSE
+1574 MEESAGLSRSE

-1632 RFRDIPNMASM
+1632 RFRDIPNMGSM
-1643 DKPTPNKHP
+1643 CRGCHATNITPHWPCSQDKAMPNKNP

-1657 APCEYQ
+1657 PACEYQ
-1663 NYATMNVLETDAKD
+1663 NYATMNVLESDTKD
-1677 SLEMTPAE
+1677 SLEMTAAE
-1685 WEKCVSLPLDV
+1685 WEKCVNLPLDV

>member
-1 MKAIRNLLIY
+1 MKAVRNLLIY

-22 LTGAQDFWCSTLVKG
+22 LTGAQDYWCSTLVKG
-37 VIYGSYSVN
+37 VIYGSYSVT
-46 EMFPKNFTNCTWTL
+46 EMFPKNYTNCTWTL
-60 ENPDPTKYSIYLKF
+60 ENPDPTKYSIYLKL
-74 YKRDM
+74 YKRDL
-79 SCSNYAL
+79 SCSEYSL

-97 KINDLLR
+97 KINELLKV
-104 SNESIVYLCDS
+104 NESIVYLCDT
-115 KNIYIFLQ
+115 KNIYVFLL
-123 YDKNFVQLRRVYP
+123 YDKNFVQLRRVFPY
-136 FDYPGVTHKRAED
+136 DYNGLTPQKLDEEEKSIV
-149 QRSELEFLVLNKVSP
+149 EFLVLNKASP
-164 SQFGCQVLCSWLEN
+164 SQFGCQVLCTWLEN
-178 CLKAEKG
+178 CLKLEKG
-185 TVESC
+185 TVETC
-190 GIVYTKCSCPQH
+190 GIVYSKCTCPQH

-209 NALVLNNVVLPLNAQ
+209 SMLMLNNVVLPLNPQ
-224 TEGCLTPQLR
+224 TEGCLSPQLQ
-234 TAQVCNLSAEVKRP
+234 AGQVCNLSAEVKRP
-248 SKEGPVCCLS
+248 PKEG
-258 GSHTIQFQGQVD
+258 
-270 LAERYQALL
+270 
-279 RSCDIWTALW
+279 
-289 MGRVH
+289 
-294 AVENKQFSN
+294 
-303 NAQNTLCWFLCQ
+303 
-315 DCSRVCCSA
+315 
-324 VIMTLSAILG
+324 
-334 KRSLGSGAR
+334 
-343 SDLCSTV
+343 
-350 PPGSGQKYPRP
+350 
-361 TQPSVSGLRLQAT
+361 
-374 KPSYQIQMC
+374 
-383 LVLHSVP
+383 
-390 LKFGMI
+390 
-396 GEHTIKS
+396 
-403 QRPRSVHETQVPQE
+403 ET
-417 QADSAKF
+417 
-424 MAQTGVSGA
+424 GA

-457 VSPYGTHCSGPLRES
+457 VSPYGTHCIGPLRES
-472 RVCNNTALC
+472 RVCNNTAPC

-492 WSLCSFTCGRGQRTR
+492 WSLCSFTCGRGHRTR
-507 TRSCIP
+507 TRMCAP
-513 PQYGGRACDGPETQ
+513 PQHGGRACDGPETQ

-535 CPVDGQWQEWSQ
+535 CPVDGQWQEWSS
-547 WTECSVTCSNG
+547 WSDCSVTCANG
-558 TQQRSRQCS
+558 TQQRTRQCS

-578 HWAESRECANPDCTA
+578 HWAESRECHNPDCTA
-593 NGQWNPWGHWS
+593 NGQWNPWGPWS

-613 WQRRSRVC
+613 WQRRVRVC
-621 QGAAITGQQCEGTGE
+621 QGLAVTGQQCDGNGE
-636 EVRKCSEQRCPAPY
+636 EVRKCSDQRCPAPY

-657 AASMVWRRTPS
+657 AVSMVWRRTPS

-689 LDHRGVAF
+689 LDHRGMAF
-697 WEQPSYARCITNEYR
+697 WEQPSYARCITNEFRY
-712 SLQQSIKGYLAKG
+712 LQQSVQGHLAKG

-739 TLLDLTQRRN
+739 NLLDLTQRRN

-761 LRNVTDTFKRAN
+761 LRNVTETFKRAS
-773 YVPSS
+773 YEPSS

-800 EDAQQIYPVS
+800 EDAQKIYPGA

-817 EDFIHIVGLGMKD
+817 EEFIHIVGLGMKD
-830 FHNSYLMTGNLVASI
+830 FHNAYLMTGNLVASI
-845 QKLPAVSVLTDINF
+845 QRLPAVSVMTDINF

-879 IPKGIFIPQSEEL
+879 IPKGLFVSQSADME
-892 DGSTVFILGT
+892 GSPVFILGT
-902 VLYKNLGLILPSP
+902 VLYKTLGLMLPSP
-915 RNYTVVNSKIIA
+915 KNHTVVNSKVIA
-927 VTVRPEPKIAE
+927 VTVRPEPKATE
-938 SHLEIELAHLANGS
+938 SHLEIELAHLANGT

-962 SMILPS
+962 NIM
-968 SCSNDS
+968 NDS
-974 WGSWSTKGCKTV
+974 WGAWSAKGCKTV

-1027 GCGLSCMAL
+1027 GCGLSCLAL
-1036 ITLAVV
+1036 ITLAVI

-1057 LINFCLSIICSN
+1057 LLNFCLSIICSN
-1069 ILILVGQTQTHNM
+1069 ILILVGQTQTHNV
-1082 GVCTM
+1082 GVCIM

-1139 AISMGFTKAKGYGT
+1139 AVSMGFTKTKGYGT
-1153 PQYCWLSLEGG
+1153 PLYCWLSLEGG

-1204 RTGQMSEPHTG
+1204 RAGYDSTSLQMSEPHTG
-1215 LALKCAKCGVVST
+1215 LTLKCAKCGVVST

-1233 TTASNAINCKV
+1233 TTASNA
-1244 HVSAFDFFN
+1244 
-1253 CALQTT
+1253 
-1259 KQLLKHLFSLCMLR
+1259 M

-1338 LRNCQDPINVDTTGT
+1338 LRNCQDPISGDATGT

-1368 VDIACRSGDKR
+1368 VDIACRSALHKDMG
-1379 QQVRKSTNMT
+1379 SC
-1389 GELGKRAA
+1389 RAA

-1410 EEEKGPEAMSYSTLP
+1410 EEDEKVPEGLNYSTLP
-1425 GNIMSKVMMK
+1425 GNIISKVIIQ
-1435 QPSGLHMP
+1435 QPSALHMSM
-1443 IGMSELSD
+1443 GVGDLKE
-1451 QCINDNNSD
+1451 QCMADGGTD
-1460 MRRTVYLCTDDNLRA
+1460 LRRAVYLCTDDAMRQSDHDM
-1475 GDTEMLHPQG
+1475 GGHHDMEGHPAQG
-1485 QMLESDYIVMPRGS
+1485 QMMETDYIVMPRASAAALS
-1499 GNVQPHM
+1499 GQCNMPTLLKEDTKM
-1506 KDESKLNIGMDSLQ
+1506 NITMDTLS

-1528 VNPDF
+1528 MSPDF
-1533 NINPPGMDHISVN
+1533 NISPSGLDHMNVN
-1546 LDQQFAAQEHM
+1546 LEQQYPSAPEQM
-1557 QNIQFEPRT
+1557 QNLPFEPRT

-1574 IEENTGLSRSE
+1574 MEESAGLSRSE

-1632 RFRDIPNMASM
+1632 RFRDIPNMGSM
-1643 DKPTPNKHP
+1643 DKAMPNKNP

-1657 APCEYQ
+1657 PACEYQ
-1663 NYATMNVLETDAKD
+1663 NYATMNVLESGTKD

-1685 WEKCVSLPLDV
+1685 WEKCVNLPLDV

>member
-1 MKAIRNLLIY
+1 MKAVRNLLIY

-22 LTGAQDFWCSTLVKG
+22 LTGAQDYWCSTLVKG
-37 VIYGSYSVN
+37 VIYGSYSVT
-46 EMFPKNFTNCTWTL
+46 EMFPKNYTNCTWTL
-60 ENPDPTKYSIYLKF
+60 ENPDPTKYSIYLKL
-74 YKRDM
+74 YKRDL
-79 SCSNYAL
+79 SCSEYSL

-97 KINDLLR
+97 KINELLKV
-104 SNESIVYLCDS
+104 NESIVYLCDS
-115 KNIYIFLQ
+115 KNIYIFLL
-123 YDKNFVQLRRVYP
+123 YDKNFVQLRRVFPY
-136 FDYPGVTHKRAED
+136 DYNGLTPQKLDEEEKSIV
-149 QRSELEFLVLNKVSP
+149 EFLVLNKASP
-164 SQFGCQVLCSWLEN
+164 SQFGCQVLCTWLEN
-178 CLKAEKG
+178 CLKLEKG
-185 TVESC
+185 TVETC
-190 GIVYTKCSCPQH
+190 GIVYTKCTCPQH

-209 NALVLNNVVLPLNAQ
+209 SMLMLNNVVLPLNPQ
-224 TEGCLTPQLR
+224 TEGCLSPQLQ
-234 TAQVCNLSAEVKRP
+234 AGQICNLSAEVKRP
-248 SKEGPVCCLS
+248 PKE
-258 GSHTIQFQGQVD
+258 
-270 LAERYQALL
+270 EY
-279 RSCDIWTALW
+279 
-289 MGRVH
+289 
-294 AVENKQFSN
+294 
-303 NAQNTLCWFLCQ
+303 
-315 DCSRVCCSA
+315 
-324 VIMTLSAILG
+324 
-334 KRSLGSGAR
+334 
-343 SDLCSTV
+343 
-350 PPGSGQKYPRP
+350 
-361 TQPSVSGLRLQAT
+361 
-374 KPSYQIQMC
+374 
-383 LVLHSVP
+383 
-390 LKFGMI
+390 GMI
-396 GEHTIKS
+396 GEHTVKS
-403 QRPRSVHETQVPQE
+403 QRPRSVHDTKALQE
-417 QADSAKF
+417 QAESAKF
-424 MAQTGVSGA
+424 MAQTGESGA

-472 RVCNNTALC
+472 RVCNNTAPC

-492 WSLCSFTCGRGQRTR
+492 WSLCSFTCGRGHRTR
-507 TRSCIP
+507 TRMCAP
-513 PQYGGRACDGPETQ
+513 PQHGGRACDGPETQ

-535 CPVDGQWQEWSQ
+535 CPVDGQWQEWSS
-547 WTECSVTCSNG
+547 WSDCSVTCANG
-558 TQQRSRQCS
+558 TQQRTRQCS

-578 HWAESRECANPDCTA
+578 HWAESRECHNPDCTA
-593 NGQWNPWGHWS
+593 NGQWNPWGPWS

-613 WQRRSRVC
+613 WQRRARVC
-621 QGAAITGQQCEGTGE
+621 QGAAVTGQQCDGNGE
-636 EVRKCSEQRCPAPY
+636 EVRKCSDQRCPAPY

-657 AASMVWRRTPS
+657 AVSMVWRRTPS

-689 LDHRGVAF
+689 LDHRGMAF
-697 WEQPSYARCITNEYR
+697 WEQPSYARCITNEFRY
-712 SLQQSIKGYLAKG
+712 LQQSVQGHLAKG

-739 TLLDLTQRRN
+739 NLLDLTQRRN

-761 LRNVTDTFKRAN
+761 LRNVTETFKRAS
-773 YVPSS
+773 YEPSS

-800 EDAQQIYPVS
+800 EDAQKIYPGA

-817 EDFIHIVGLGMKD
+817 EEFIHIVGLGMKD
-830 FHNSYLMTGNLVASI
+830 FHNAYLMTGNLVASI
-845 QKLPAVSVLTDINF
+845 QRLPAVSVMTDINF

-879 IPKGIFIPQSEEL
+879 IPKGLFVSQSADME
-892 DGSTVFILGT
+892 GSPVFILGT
-902 VLYKNLGLILPSP
+902 VLYKTLGLMLPSP
-915 RNYTVVNSKIIA
+915 KNHTVVNSKVIA
-927 VTVRPEPKIAE
+927 VTVRPEPKATD
-938 SHLEIELAHLANGS
+938 SHLEIELAHLANGT

-962 SMILPS
+962 TIM
-968 SCSNDS
+968 NDS
-974 WGSWSTKGCKTV
+974 WGAWSTKGCKTV

-1015 EYSGV
+1015 EFSGV

-1027 GCGLSCMAL
+1027 GCGLSCLAL
-1036 ITLAVV
+1036 ITLAVI

-1057 LINFCLSIICSN
+1057 LLNFCLSIVCSN
-1069 ILILVGQTQTHNM
+1069 ILILVGQTQTHNV
-1082 GVCTM
+1082 GVCIM

-1139 AISMGFTKAKGYGT
+1139 AVSMGFTKTKGYGT
-1153 PQYCWLSLEGG
+1153 PSYCWLSLEGG

-1204 RTGQMSEPHTG
+1204 RAGQMSEPHTG
-1215 LALKCAKCGVVST
+1215 LTLKCAKCGVVST

-1233 TTASNAINCKV
+1233 TTASNA
-1244 HVSAFDFFN
+1244 
-1253 CALQTT
+1253 
-1259 KQLLKHLFSLCMLR
+1259 M

-1338 LRNCQDPINVDTTGT
+1338 LRNCQDPISGDATGT

-1368 VDIACRSGDKR
+1368 VDIACRSALHKDMG
-1379 QQVRKSTNMT
+1379 SC
-1389 GELGKRAA
+1389 RAA

-1410 EEEKGPEAMSYSTLP
+1410 EEDEKAPEGLNYSTLP
-1425 GNIMSKVMMK
+1425 GNIISKVIIQ
-1435 QPSGLHMP
+1435 QPSALHMP
-1443 IGMSELSD
+1443 MGVGELKE
-1451 QCINDNNSD
+1451 QCMADSNAD
-1460 MRRTVYLCTDDNLRA
+1460 MRRTVYLCTDDALRQSDQDM
-1475 GDTEMLHPQG
+1475 GGHDMEGHPAQG
-1485 QMLESDYIVMPRGS
+1485 QMMETDYIVMPRASAAAVSGS
-1499 GNVQPHM
+1499 GNIPTLL
-1506 KDESKLNIGMDSLQ
+1506 KDDTKMNITMDTLP

-1528 VNPDF
+1528 MSPDF
-1533 NINPPGMDHISVN
+1533 NISPSGMDHMNVN
-1546 LDQQFAAQEHM
+1546 LEQQQYPSAPEQM
-1557 QNIQFEPRT
+1557 QTLPFEPRT

-1574 IEENTGLSRSE
+1574 MEESAGLSRSE

-1632 RFRDIPNMASM
+1632 RFRDIPNMGSM
-1643 DKPTPNKHP
+1643 DKAMPNKNP

-1657 APCEYQ
+1657 PACEYQ
-1663 NYATMNVLETDAKD
+1663 NYATMNVLESDTKD

-1685 WEKCVSLPLDV
+1685 WEKCVNLPLDV